1 MSQIATVVAV
11 TGTAFAVD
19 ANGNRRALKA
29 GDILQKGEVV
39 QTPAGSRVELLMDD
53 GKVLAVA
60 PEQNI
65 KLDESVTQTAERPT
79 AQDASVAQGTIDT
92 VIQALERGG
101 DLSGQLEAT
110 AAGLGGGGGGEGEGS
125 SFVQLLRIFEG
136 VDPLAYLYS
145 FTPQSAPD
153 INVNPLA
160 VVALDTPAPA
170 PAPAPAPT
178 PVPPAPPPAPNP
190 PVPAPPPPAPPP
202 PGPPPVSPPPPP
214 PSPEPVRVNLNITLE
229 EESVPSGRGS
239 RSVNGVIG
247 NDEDEGLYSYQQG
260 TFDLGGGSI
269 SSISVPGFAPVPVT
283 AEGVTIY
290 FNALGQP
297 IPQGDPTPPAVLL
310 VITSSGSYTLTVVG
324 PLQHAPGD
332 GENFLA
338 LPTVTING
346 FTGEG
351 GEFTAEVGMSVQDDI
366 PVIDS
371 STEGIPTLMTSDR
384 GVNQATNTGAEGTEN
399 NPQGPDADTDS
410 NTFNGTAF
418 VVSFGADGPK
428 LRPGGSGAEEG
439 PGEKTPD
446 GYAFAFQIGNG
457 GATGLYATGTNTEI
471 MLSATGNPG
480 EVVGRDGSGNV
491 ILTLQMD
498 PQTGAVIM
506 TQTGAI
512 RHAAPDGEE
521 GGLDELQAIG
531 KGVLSVVLAA
541 TDNDDDTVMAEL
553 DLGGRLLFGDDVPV
567 YRYGDEGEE
576 WPEEGDGTQYLR
588 TGLEPSLS
596 LDAEEESVRVDGAKI
611 GNDENDLP
619 LTSTANGGLTQI
631 NGAIN
636 WGADGFGQ
644 LTGVRVGS
652 GEAAS
657 VVPIGQTVWF
667 GADGS
672 VIPSGPDGARPD
684 GAAASLLVE
693 ASGSYTLTVL
703 AAMNHAAG
711 GTVVQGEDWLNLE
724 TVRLMGEDGDGDP
737 ITVALETRVQDDV
750 PVHVKVLGV
759 PVPLLALLEEESA
772 SNGDGGVIGN
782 NESLDWLGLLPV
794 GSLSASTGHESMTG
808 VVRWGADQFG
818 GVEAVRIAGQEY
830 AVGNAVATV
839 YLDRNGQP
847 IAEGDMSTPRSVM
860 LEINGDSGGYRLTV
874 IGPLDHDAGGGENLM
889 LLPTV
894 TFVGVDG
901 DGDQIGVNLIAKIQ
915 DDVPEAVRVD
925 GRAIKLSVLVE
936 EESVPVS
943 GGGTLGNNETENP
956 DLSYVKSDAT
966 GFQGA
971 VKWGADQFGGLTG
984 IKVQTGFFTENSYS
998 PVGGVVTVYFDQ
1010 NGKAL
1015 AAGATSGAAVLTV
1028 NAETGAYQFEVL
1040 SALKHSSQ
1048 GEDLLNLPKITFLG
1062 QDGDGDTIGVEL
1074 NASIK
1079 DDVPIVTVN
1088 EAVPVAAHGFTV
1100 EYKGGEAG
1108 YNNSFGYYFKNP
1120 DGTIDLSKGGMVLWD
1135 NVKAEGNAAVPLPTG
1150 VTADQIGFFIIPNGD
1165 SRNGAL
1171 GDAQAVSFLQVNG
1184 KWTAFVNGAALSGDG
1199 APVYFSDQRLNSDG
1213 QSHVQQTPSGTS
1225 AGQGSKGNF
1234 NWEDLKITS
1243 TSSDKD
1249 YDDVNLNLNWNVPLL
1264 VKDAEADAGTSSDT
1278 DGKAL
1283 SGSFQFSFGADGAAA
1298 TGSKTFG
1305 LSVGSQG
1312 QASALK
1318 DTATGS
1324 TVLVK
1329 MEGGAAVGYILVGGV
1344 QTNVFK
1350 VTVAGDAANNGQ
1362 VTVEQ
1367 FRAVV
1372 HPTNDPHEIVNIG
1385 SGVIQL
1391 TAQAKDGDGDRSNV
1405 ATYDIGRQI
1414 NFQDTGPVAA
1424 DDARNLTA
1432 TVGATGTTSHAIGN
1446 VLSNDAYE
1454 AKADGGMASVVF
1466 TRSGGDRS
1474 YDTTDLTGP
1483 SLDATGTLG
1492 ALKIATDGTVSYT
1505 LDNLKAMALGAG
1517 ATVTDQFNYQMK
1529 DADGDTDVAN
1539 VRVTVR
1545 GVNDA
1550 PEFVTGNDQ
1559 TTQIWIDKDGDGNK
1573 DEGEVSRYSGANP
1586 DQIAV
1591 SVQED
1596 ALAQG
1601 NRENP
1606 GQRTTD
1612 SAGFGVADPDIGDTV
1627 SVRFDTTGP
1636 LPALTSGGV
1645 AIQWVPNA
1653 AGTELVGKVGDT
1665 AIIKVTIGGSYDS
1678 GYTSNVV
1685 LLGPVDHARP
1695 AAGASTDS
1703 DVKELN
1709 FSVIANDRPANP
1721 ATGLTD
1727 SMALKVSL
1735 EDDAPVA
1742 KLVEGTSQAVVLT
1755 AMLEEESALRGG
1767 AKIGNDERDA
1777 SDSVNGAQLEA
1788 FTGVK
1793 VMTGAVQWGADGF
1806 GKVTAV
1812 QFGGTTVLVDPSTGG
1827 TVYFN
1832 AAGVPQG
1839 SASGA
1844 AAVLE
1849 VKANGEYTLTVTG
1862 AMTHSAQGEDTLNL
1876 GVVNIVGEDRDGDSI
1891 GVGLAASV
1899 KDDIPVITTVEPDP
1913 VPGITVQLVGSDA
1926 GYNNTWGYY
1935 IKNGSGEP
1943 TTGMVVW
1950 DNVKNQPVTSVT
1962 LPPGVLP
1969 GQVGFFMIPNG
1980 DSLNGALGNSTPVSF
1995 SKDGNGQWV
2004 ANVGGSPLSGQ
2015 GAPALFDNSTLNLD
2029 GLSHVNTVAMG
2040 PATGN
2045 QNWED
2050 IYGGGDRDYND
2061 VMLNVSMP
2069 LLVDDSY
2076 LDVDAESDLGSTR
2089 FTVSYGADG
2098 AATLNGKTYGLVLND
2113 GDGSP
2118 SGFRDTAL
2126 YSNGQPSDVLLK
2138 SGPGGSVI
2146 GYVVVDGAEKTVFKL
2161 SIDAATGEVTFD
2173 QQRTV
2178 VHSTPG
2184 DSNEVQAGMAGKI
2197 GLQLTAVDGDG
2208 DKVDASIDVGRMLF
2222 IADDGP
2228 VALDDTD
2235 GTQWVVDRW
2244 VATGNVLTGVG
2255 TTPEG
2260 ANQGADKHEGM
2271 QDGAKAEVVQ
2281 VSAGAEGAVWTPGTT
2296 VASGGSATVAGQ
2308 FGSLTLESDGDYTY
2322 TGHQTTVQL
2331 GGGAGVPAGTDAFD
2345 YGKPYTT
2352 NLGEQLI
2359 TSPTPAQTG
2368 GAVVTS
2374 QGNGAGVDDL
2384 TEPVPG
2390 DVGAS
2395 TPEQVGYSP
2404 SQGTEALSVDL
2415 GKMAVRAVV
2424 DISNLFQNE
2433 SGQTGNSGETG
2444 RWEAFDAAG
2453 NKVGEGMIGGALFNN
2468 GANGSD
2474 PVHQGQVEIEVLG
2487 ADGNP
2492 IAFQNVVFSGVDYL
2506 AGDKGSDSSDYFV
2519 KAVSFEEY
2527 VQTGSKD
2534 QFSYQME
2541 DGDGDTDSATLT
2553 IDTGHQLS
2561 AQGLGMVYEDGLATG
2576 NVDSSPHTT
2585 NTTGTL
2591 GMGSATY
2598 TLGVPV
2604 QKITSAGDEVRWTVS
2619 GDGKTLTGVAGA
2631 GADVRTVAVATIDD
2645 SGQYKLELKGQV
2657 DHAYTESGEENL
2669 YLQLVAN
2676 KTEGGETEV
2685 QGFNVKIQDDAP
2697 VYVGGTQDTLVANS
2711 GVGEVVADLG
2721 ARVGA
2726 DVVGADVNMAATTTA
2741 SVAGSSLRYVSLSY
2755 MQGGVVQSTVMTVD
2769 GNRVYYQATSDGTIR
2784 AVYDD
2789 CGEIK
2794 TAFTVEG
2801 VVNDDGTTSYVTN
2814 MLAVADKVQVGTT
2827 EVSPGG
2833 TTTVTKTVT
2842 FGDSSLDKVYKPDN
2856 YTQSS
2861 GGGTGESARYVDSA
2875 TGIYMQISADK
2886 DDTIVN
2892 EVERQRDGDWKVVK
2906 DDSTF
2911 GPSTDDELVNWSS
2924 TGNGNG
2930 GGGFGVGDNFIENKS
2945 SVGKEE
2951 DHKSD
2956 AVGEGDGAGERLVI
2970 EFFKPDGTRLN
2981 VTSAGFE
2988 LDHLGTKER
2997 AIVTA
3002 ADTTTPVGSPMDIQG
3017 TTLGNNPSGGNA
3029 SVETPVGV
3037 DPSGT
3042 ATFNTVQ
3049 FAAKDSTE
3057 YRVTDAMTL
3066 SYTQAVTTPPV
3077 TEPVYADQVWIDL
3090 KAVVVDGDGDQ
3101 LAAPIAVKVVIDT
3114 DNTLNG
3120 DKVALSDPAKGGLA
3134 IKGGDASETIVGS
3147 AGKDT
3152 VLAGKG
3158 NDVVKGGDG
3167 DDKLDGQ
3174 AGNDTLDGGKG
3185 NDTLVGGKGSDT
3197 LTGGDGD
3204 DTIKINLADSTATGT
3219 PGSTPDKDVVK
3230 DLAEGDKIKVADLLA
3245 DDGGDLLASLPPA
3258 ADAAGH
3264 TTVTLDSN
3272 GPASGGASQTV
3283 VVENTAP
3290 AALAVDLALGAPSVA
3305 TIAVKPNDD

>member
-1 MSQIATVVAV
+1 M
-11 TGTAFAVD
+11 
-19 ANGNRRALKA
+19 
-29 GDILQKGEVV
+29 
-39 QTPAGSRVELLMDD
+39 
-53 GKVLAVA
+53 
-60 PEQNI
+60 
-65 KLDESVTQTAERPT
+65 
-79 AQDASVAQGTIDT
+79 
-92 VIQALERGG
+92 
-101 DLSGQLEAT
+101 
-110 AAGLGGGGGGEGEGS
+110 
-125 SFVQLLRIFEG
+125 
-136 VDPLAYLYS
+136 
-145 FTPQSAPD
+145 
-153 INVNPLA
+153 
-160 VVALDTPAPA
+160 
-170 PAPAPAPT
+170 
-178 PVPPAPPPAPNP
+178 
-190 PVPAPPPPAPPP
+190 
-202 PGPPPVSPPPPP
+202 
-214 PSPEPVRVNLNITLE
+214 NLNITLE
-229 EESVPSGRGS
+229 EESVGSGRGE

-247 NDEDEGLYSYQQG
+247 NDEDEGLLSYQQG

-269 SSISVPGFAPVPVT
+269 FSVSLPGFAPVPVT
-283 AEGVTIY
+283 AGGVTIY

-310 VITSSGSYTLTVVG
+310 VINSSGNYTLTVVG
-324 PLQHAPGD
+324 PLHHAPGD
-332 GENFLA
+332 GENFLV
-338 LPTVTING
+338 LPTLTING
-346 FTGEG
+346 LTGEG
-351 GEFTAEVGMSVQDDI
+351 GAFTAEVGVSVQDDI
-366 PVIDS
+366 PVITSDS
-371 STEGIPTLMTSDR
+371 EGIPTLMTSDR
-384 GVNQATNTGAEGTEN
+384 GVNLATNTGYEGTEN
-399 NPQGPDADTDS
+399 NPQGTDADTDGS
-410 NTFNGTAF
+410 TFNGTAF

-428 LRPGGSGAEEG
+428 LRPGGSGGDEQ
-439 PGEKTPD
+439 GEDVPD

-491 ILTLQMD
+491 ILTLQID
-498 PQTGAVIM
+498 SQTGAVVM

-521 GGLDELQAIG
+521 GGLDELQSLG

-567 YRYGDEGEE
+567 YRYGGEE
-576 WPEEGDGTQYLR
+576 SPGEGDGTQYLR
-588 TGLEPSLS
+588 GGLEPSLS
-596 LDAEEESVRVDGAKI
+596 LSAEEESVRIDGRKI
-611 GNDENDLP
+611 GNDEDDLP

-631 NGAIN
+631 SGAIN

-644 LTGVRVGS
+644 LTGVLVGS
-652 GEAAS
+652 GEGS
-657 VVPIGQTVWF
+657 TMVSIGQTVWF
-667 GADGS
+667 NADGS
-672 VIPSGPDGARPD
+672 VIPAGPDGARPD
-684 GAAASLLVE
+684 GAAASLVVE

-711 GTVVQGEDWLNLE
+711 GEVVQGEDWLNLQ
-724 TVRLMGEDGDGDP
+724 TVRLVGEDGDGDS
-737 ITVALETRVQDDV
+737 ISVALETRVQDDV

-782 NESLDWLGLLPV
+782 NESLDWLGLLPL

-830 AVGNAVATV
+830 VVGSTMATL

-847 IAEGDMSTPRSVM
+847 IADGDTSTPRSVM
-860 LEINGDSGGYRLTV
+860 LEINGETGGYRLTV
-874 IGPLDHDAGGGENLM
+874 IGPLDHAAGGGENLM

-901 DGDQIGVNLIAKIQ
+901 DGDRIGVDLYAKIQ

-925 GRAIKLSVLVE
+925 GRAVKLSVLVE
-936 EESVPVS
+936 EESVPVT

-956 DLSYVKSDAT
+956 DLSYVKSDAS

-1048 GEDLLNLPKITFLG
+1048 GEDLLNLPKITFMG

-1074 NASIK
+1074 SASIK
-1079 DDVPIVTVN
+1079 DDVPIVTVT

-1100 EYKGGEAG
+1100 EYRGGEAG

-1120 DGTIDLSKGGMVLWD
+1120 DGTIDTSKGGMVLWD
-1135 NVKAEGNAAVPLPTG
+1135 NVKTEGSATVSLPTG
-1150 VTADQIGFFIIPNGD
+1150 VTADQVGFFIIPNGD

-1171 GDAQAVSFLQVNG
+1171 GDAQPVTFQMVNG
-1184 KWTAFVNGAALSGDG
+1184 QWTAFAGGAALSGEG

-1213 QSHVQQTPSGTS
+1213 QSHVQQAPSGTA
-1225 AGQGSKGNF
+1225 AGQSSRGNF

-1264 VKDAEADAGTSSDT
+1264 VKDAEADVGTSSDT

-1305 LSVGSQG
+1305 LSVGAQG
-1312 QASALK
+1312 QASTLK

-1329 MEGGAAVGYILVGGV
+1329 MEGGAAVGYILISGV

-1350 VTVAGDAANNGQ
+1350 VSVAGDAANNGQ

-1367 FRAVV
+1367 YRAVV
-1372 HPTNDPHEIVNIG
+1372 HPSNDPHEIVNIG
-1385 SGVIQL
+1385 GGVIQL
-1391 TAQAKDGDGDRSNV
+1391 TAQAKDGDGDKSNV

-1424 DDARNLTA
+1424 DDALNLSATA
-1432 TVGATGTTSHAIGN
+1432 GGTGTTSHAIGN
-1446 VLSNDAYE
+1446 VLANDAYE
-1454 AKADGGMASVVF
+1454 AKADGGSASVVF
-1466 TRSGGDRS
+1466 ARTGGDRS
-1474 YDTTDLTGP
+1474 YDTTDLSGP
-1483 SLDATGTLG
+1483 SLDATGTMG
-1492 ALKIATDGTVSYT
+1492 ALKIASNGDASYT
-1505 LDNLKAMALGAG
+1505 LDNLKALALGDG
-1517 ATVTDQFNYQMK
+1517 ASVTDQFNYQMK

-1539 VRVTVR
+1539 VRITVR

-1559 TTQIWIDKDGDGNK
+1559 TTEIWVDKDGDGNK
-1573 DEGEVSRYSGANP
+1573 DSDEVARYSGPNA
-1586 DQIAV
+1586 DQVAV
-1591 SVQED
+1591 TVHED

-1606 GQRTTD
+1606 GQSTTGA
-1612 SAGFGVADPDIGDTV
+1612 AGFGVADPDIGDTV
-1627 SVRFDTTGP
+1627 VVRFDTTGP
-1636 LPALTSGGV
+1636 LPTLTSGGSPIV
-1645 AIQWVPNA
+1645 WTPNA
-1653 AGTELVGKVGDT
+1653 AGTELIGKVGAT
-1665 AIIKVTIGGSYDS
+1665 EIIKVTIGGTYET

-1695 AAGASTDS
+1695 AAGTSTDG

-1709 FSVIANDRPANP
+1709 FTLIANDRPLNP

-1742 KLVEGTSQAVVLT
+1742 KIVDGAAAVLT

-1777 SDSVNGAQLEA
+1777 SDVVNGAQLEA
-1788 FTGVK
+1788 STGVRA
-1793 VMTGAVQWGADGF
+1793 MTGAVSWGADGF
-1806 GKVTAV
+1806 GKVTGV
-1812 QFGGTTVLVDPSTGG
+1812 QFGGNTVVVDLLTGG
-1827 TVYFN
+1827 KVYFSATGQAQSG
-1832 AAGVPQG
+1832 AA
-1839 SASGA
+1839 GA
-1844 AAVLE
+1844 AAVLD

-1862 AMTHSAQGEDTLNL
+1862 ALTHSAQGEDILQL
-1876 GVVNIVGEDRDGDSI
+1876 GRVQLVGEDRDGDSI
-1891 GVGLAASV
+1891 GVELAASV
-1899 KDDIPVITTVEPDP
+1899 KDDIPVITAVEPTP

-1943 TTGMVVW
+1943 TTGSVVW

-1980 DSLNGALGNSTPVSF
+1980 DSLNGSLGNNTPVTF
-1995 SKDGNGQWV
+1995 SKDGSGQWV
-2004 ANVGGSPLSGQ
+2004 ASVGGTPLAGQ
-2015 GAPALFDNSTLNLD
+2015 GAAALFDNSALNLD
-2029 GLSHVNTVAMG
+2029 GLSHVNTVAVG
-2040 PATGN
+2040 PISGN

-2061 VMLNVSMP
+2061 VLLNVTMP
-2069 LLVDDSY
+2069 LLVDDSF
-2076 LDVDAESDLGSTR
+2076 LNIDARSDLGSTR

-2098 AATLNGKTYGLVLND
+2098 AAALNGKVYGLVLTGGENTL
-2113 GDGSP
+2113 
-2118 SGFRDTAL
+2118 SGFKDTAL
-2126 YSNGQPSDVLLK
+2126 YSNGQSSEVLLK
-2138 SGPGGSVI
+2138 SGPGGTVL
-2146 GYVVVDGAEKTVFKL
+2146 GYVVVGGVEKTVFQL
-2161 SIDAATGEVTFD
+2161 SVDAATGEVTFD

-2184 DSNEVQAGMAGKI
+2184 DSNEVQSALAGKI
-2197 GLQLTAVDGDG
+2197 GLQLTATDGDG
-2208 DKVDASIDVGRMLF
+2208 DHVRASIDVGRMLF

-2228 VALDDTD
+2228 VARDDTD
-2235 GTQWVVDRW
+2235 GTQWMVDHW
-2244 VATGNVLTGVG
+2244 VATGNVLTGAG
-2255 TTPEG
+2255 TTSG
-2260 ANQGADKHEGM
+2260 AAGKDQHEGM

-2281 VSAGAEGAVWTPGTT
+2281 VRAGAEGAVWVPGTA

-2308 FGSLTLESDGDYTY
+2308 YGSLTMESDGDYTY
-2322 TGHQTTVQL
+2322 TGHQTTIQL
-2331 GGGAGVPAGTDAFD
+2331 GNGAPVPEGTDAFD

-2352 NLGEQLI
+2352 NLGEKLI
-2359 TSPTPAQTG
+2359 TSPTLADTG

-2374 QGNGAGVDDL
+2374 QPNGAGVDDPN
-2384 TEPVPG
+2384 EPVPG
-2390 DVGAS
+2390 DVSAS

-2433 SGQTGNSGETG
+2433 SGQTGNQGETG

-2453 NKVGEGMIGGALFNN
+2453 NKVGEGMIGGALF
-2468 GANGSD
+2468 ANTN
-2474 PVHQGQVEIEVLG
+2474 VHQGQVEIEVLG
-2487 ADGNP
+2487 ADGHP
-2492 IAFQNVVFSGVDYL
+2492 IAFQNVVFTGVDYL
-2506 AGDKGSDSSDYFV
+2506 AGDRGSDSSDYFV

-2527 VQTGSKD
+2527 VQAGTKD
-2534 QFSYQME
+2534 QFSYQMK

-2561 AQGLGMVYEDGLATG
+2561 TQGLGMVYEDGLATG
-2576 NVDSSPHTT
+2576 NVDASPHTT
-2585 NTTGTL
+2585 DTAGAL

-2604 QKITSAGDEVRWTVS
+2604 QKITSAGTEVSWNVS
-2619 GDGKTLTGVAGA
+2619 ADGKTLTGT
-2631 GADVRTVAVATIDD
+2631 ADGRTVAVATIDD
-2645 SGQYKLELKGQV
+2645 NGQYKVELKGQV
-2657 DHAYTESGEENL
+2657 DHAYTQSGEENL

-2676 KTEGGETEV
+2676 KTMDGETEV
-2685 QGFNVKIQDDAP
+2685 QGFNIKIQDDAP

-2726 DVVGADVNMAATTTA
+2726 DVVDADVNLTATSVA
-2741 SVAGSSLRYVSLSY
+2741 SVGASPVRYVSVSY
-2755 MQGGVVQSTVMTVD
+2755 QQGDVVASTVMTV
-2769 GNRVYYQATSDGTIR
+2769 GGSMVYYQTTTDGTIK

-2789 CGEIK
+2789 GGVVK
-2794 TAFTVEG
+2794 TAFTVTG
-2801 VVNDDGTTSYVTN
+2801 VVNADGTTSYVTN
-2814 MLAVADKVQVGTT
+2814 MLAVADKVQIGT
-2827 EVSPGG
+2827 EVVTPGS
-2833 TTTVTKTVT
+2833 TTTVEKTVT
-2842 FGDSSLDKVYKPDN
+2842 FGDSRDDDVFKPAG

-2861 GGGTGESARYVDSA
+2861 SGGAETAARYVDSA

-2886 DDTIVN
+2886 DETVANAVALKSGKWEVTANDTAF
-2892 EVERQRDGDWKVVK
+2892 QTDGNQANDPK
-2906 DDSTF
+2906 
-2911 GPSTDDELVNWSS
+2911 VNWSS

-2930 GGGFGVGDNFIENKS
+2930 GGGFGVADNFIGNNS
-2945 SVGKEE
+2945 SVGER
-2951 DHKSD
+2951 DSDKSD
-2956 AVGEGDGAGERLVI
+2956 VVGAGDGAGERLVV
-2970 EFFKPDGTRLN
+2970 EFFKADGTRLS
-2981 VTSAGFE
+2981 VTSADFK
-2988 LDHLGTKER
+2988 LDHLGTAET
-2997 AIVTA
+2997 AIVNA
-3002 ADTTTPVGSPMDIQG
+3002 ANTTTGSGGGTTTTPVGSAIYKDG
-3017 TTLGNNPSGGNA
+3017 TSSGNNPSGGNA
-3029 SVETPVGV
+3029 SIETPVKV
-3037 DPSGT
+3037 DPVGST
-3042 ATFNTVQ
+3042 TFNTVQ
-3049 FAAKDSTE
+3049 FAAEDCTD
-3057 YRVTDAMTL
+3057 YRVTDAATL
-3066 SYTQAVTTPPV
+3066 TYTETVTTPPV
-3077 TEPVYADQVWIDL
+3077 TKPVYADQMWINFQ
-3090 KAVVVDGDGDQ
+3090 AVVVDGDGDK
-3101 LAAPIAVKVVIDT
+3101 LAAPINVKVVIDT
-3114 DNTLNG
+3114 DSTLGG
-3120 DKVALSDPAKGGLA
+3120 DKVALSDAAHGGLA

-3147 AGKDT
+3147 AGNDT

-3167 DDKLDGQ
+3167 NDKLDGQ
-3174 AGNDTLDGGKG
+3174 KGDDTLDGGKG
-3185 NDTLVGGKGSDT
+3185 ADTLVGGAGSDT

-3204 DTIKINLADSTATGT
+3204 DTIKINLADSTTGGT
-3219 PGSTPDKDVVK
+3219 DKDVIK
-3230 DLAEGDKIKVADLLA
+3230 DLAVGDKIEVADLLSN
-3245 DDGGDLLASLPPA
+3245 DGGDLLAKLPVS
-3258 ADAAGH
+3258 ADASGA

-3272 GPASGGASQTV
+3272 GAAAGGVTQSV
-3283 VVENTAP
+3283 VVEHTTP
-3290 AALAVDLALGAPSVA
+3290 AALAVDLALGTPDVA
-3305 TIAVKPNDD
+3305 TVTKHDPI

>member
-1 MSQIATVVAV
+1 M
-11 TGTAFAVD
+11 
-19 ANGNRRALKA
+19 
-29 GDILQKGEVV
+29 
-39 QTPAGSRVELLMDD
+39 
-53 GKVLAVA
+53 
-60 PEQNI
+60 
-65 KLDESVTQTAERPT
+65 
-79 AQDASVAQGTIDT
+79 
-92 VIQALERGG
+92 
-101 DLSGQLEAT
+101 
-110 AAGLGGGGGGEGEGS
+110 
-125 SFVQLLRIFEG
+125 
-136 VDPLAYLYS
+136 
-145 FTPQSAPD
+145 
-153 INVNPLA
+153 
-160 VVALDTPAPA
+160 
-170 PAPAPAPT
+170 
-178 PVPPAPPPAPNP
+178 
-190 PVPAPPPPAPPP
+190 
-202 PGPPPVSPPPPP
+202 
-214 PSPEPVRVNLNITLE
+214 
-229 EESVPSGRGS
+229 
-239 RSVNGVIG
+239 
-247 NDEDEGLYSYQQG
+247 
-260 TFDLGGGSI
+260 
-269 SSISVPGFAPVPVT
+269 
-283 AEGVTIY
+283 
-290 FNALGQP
+290 
-297 IPQGDPTPPAVLL
+297 
-310 VITSSGSYTLTVVG
+310 
-324 PLQHAPGD
+324 
-332 GENFLA
+332 
-338 LPTVTING
+338 
-346 FTGEG
+346 
-351 GEFTAEVGMSVQDDI
+351 
-366 PVIDS
+366 
-371 STEGIPTLMTSDR
+371 
-384 GVNQATNTGAEGTEN
+384 
-399 NPQGPDADTDS
+399 
-410 NTFNGTAF
+410 
-418 VVSFGADGPK
+418 
-428 LRPGGSGAEEG
+428 
-439 PGEKTPD
+439 
-446 GYAFAFQIGNG
+446 
-457 GATGLYATGTNTEI
+457 
-471 MLSATGNPG
+471 
-480 EVVGRDGSGNV
+480 
-491 ILTLQMD
+491 
-498 PQTGAVIM
+498 
-506 TQTGAI
+506 
-512 RHAAPDGEE
+512 
-521 GGLDELQAIG
+521 
-531 KGVLSVVLAA
+531 
-541 TDNDDDTVMAEL
+541 
-553 DLGGRLLFGDDVPV
+553 
-567 YRYGDEGEE
+567 
-576 WPEEGDGTQYLR
+576 
-588 TGLEPSLS
+588 
-596 LDAEEESVRVDGAKI
+596 
-611 GNDENDLP
+611 
-619 LTSTANGGLTQI
+619 
-631 NGAIN
+631 
-636 WGADGFGQ
+636 
-644 LTGVRVGS
+644 
-652 GEAAS
+652 
-657 VVPIGQTVWF
+657 
-667 GADGS
+667 
-672 VIPSGPDGARPD
+672 
-684 GAAASLLVE
+684 
-693 ASGSYTLTVL
+693 
-703 AAMNHAAG
+703 
-711 GTVVQGEDWLNLE
+711 
-724 TVRLMGEDGDGDP
+724 
-737 ITVALETRVQDDV
+737 
-750 PVHVKVLGV
+750 
-759 PVPLLALLEEESA
+759 
-772 SNGDGGVIGN
+772 
-782 NESLDWLGLLPV
+782 
-794 GSLSASTGHESMTG
+794 
-808 VVRWGADQFG
+808 
-818 GVEAVRIAGQEY
+818 
-830 AVGNAVATV
+830 
-839 YLDRNGQP
+839 
-847 IAEGDMSTPRSVM
+847 
-860 LEINGDSGGYRLTV
+860 
-874 IGPLDHDAGGGENLM
+874 
-889 LLPTV
+889 
-894 TFVGVDG
+894 
-901 DGDQIGVNLIAKIQ
+901 
-915 DDVPEAVRVD
+915 
-925 GRAIKLSVLVE
+925 
-936 EESVPVS
+936 
-943 GGGTLGNNETENP
+943 
-956 DLSYVKSDAT
+956 
-966 GFQGA
+966 
-971 VKWGADQFGGLTG
+971 
-984 IKVQTGFFTENSYS
+984 
-998 PVGGVVTVYFDQ
+998 
-1010 NGKAL
+1010 
-1015 AAGATSGAAVLTV
+1015 
-1028 NAETGAYQFEVL
+1028 
-1040 SALKHSSQ
+1040 
-1048 GEDLLNLPKITFLG
+1048 
-1062 QDGDGDTIGVEL
+1062 
-1074 NASIK
+1074 
-1079 DDVPIVTVN
+1079 
-1088 EAVPVAAHGFTV
+1088 
-1100 EYKGGEAG
+1100 
-1108 YNNSFGYYFKNP
+1108 
-1120 DGTIDLSKGGMVLWD
+1120 
-1135 NVKAEGNAAVPLPTG
+1135 
-1150 VTADQIGFFIIPNGD
+1150 
-1165 SRNGAL
+1165 
-1171 GDAQAVSFLQVNG
+1171 
-1184 KWTAFVNGAALSGDG
+1184 
-1199 APVYFSDQRLNSDG
+1199 
-1213 QSHVQQTPSGTS
+1213 
-1225 AGQGSKGNF
+1225 
-1234 NWEDLKITS
+1234 
-1243 TSSDKD
+1243 
-1249 YDDVNLNLNWNVPLL
+1249 PLL

-1283 SGSFQFSFGADGAAA
+1283 SGSFQFNFGADGAAA

-1305 LSVGSQG
+1305 LSVGAQG
-1312 QASALK
+1312 QASTLK

-1329 MEGGAAVGYILVGGV
+1329 MEGGAAVGYILIGGV

-1362 VTVEQ
+1362 LTVEQ

-1454 AKADGGMASVVF
+1454 AKADGGTASVVF
-1466 TRSGGDRS
+1466 TRTGGDRS

-1483 SLDATGTLG
+1483 SLDATGTMG

-1539 VRVTVR
+1539 VRVTVQ

-1573 DEGEVSRYSGANP
+1573 DEGEVSRYSGANA

-1606 GQRTTD
+1606 GQSATD
-1612 SAGFGVADPDIGDTV
+1612 SASFGVADPDIGDTV
-1627 SVRFDTTGP
+1627 SVRFDVAGT
-1636 LPALTSGGV
+1636 LPVLTSGGV
-1645 AIQWVPNA
+1645 TIIWTPNA
-1653 AGTELVGKVGDT
+1653 EGTELIGKAGAT
-1665 AIIKVTIGGSYDS
+1665 EIIKVTIGGSYAA

-1695 AAGASTDS
+1695 AAGTSTDD

-1709 FSVIANDRPANP
+1709 FTVIANDRPLNP

-1742 KLVEGTSQAVVLT
+1742 RLVEGTTNAVVLT

-1777 SDSVNGAQLEA
+1777 SDLVNGAQLEA
-1788 FTGVK
+1788 STGVK

-1899 KDDIPVITTVEPDP
+1899 KDDIPVITTVDPEP

-1943 TTGMVVW
+1943 TTGSVVW

-1980 DSLNGALGNSTPVSF
+1980 DNLNGALGNNTPVTF
-1995 SKDGNGQWV
+1995 TKDGSGQWV

-2015 GAPALFDNSTLNLD
+2015 GAAALFDNSALNLD
-2029 GLSHVNTVAMG
+2029 GLSHVNTVAVG
-2040 PATGN
+2040 PVSGN

-2061 VMLNVSMP
+2061 VLLNVTMP
-2069 LLVDDSY
+2069 LLVDDSF

-2098 AATLNGKTYGLVLND
+2098 AATLNGKTYGLVLN
-2113 GDGSP
+2113 GGEGSP

-2126 YSNGQPSDVLLK
+2126 FSNGQPSDVLLK
-2138 SGPGGSVI
+2138 NGPSGSVI
-2146 GYVVVDGAEKTVFKL
+2146 GYVVVDGVEKTVFKL

-2255 TTPEG
+2255 TTPQG

-2281 VSAGAEGAVWTPGTT
+2281 VRAGAEGAVWTPGTT

-2308 FGSLTLESDGDYTY
+2308 FGSLTMESDGDYTY
-2322 TGHQTTVQL
+2322 TGHQTTIQL

-2374 QGNGAGVDDL
+2374 QGNGAGVDDP

-2506 AGDKGSDSSDYFV
+2506 AGDRGSDSSDYFV

-2561 AQGLGMVYEDGLATG
+2561 DQGLGMVYEDGLATG

-2585 NTTGTL
+2585 DTTGTL
-2591 GMGSATY
+2591 GMGSASY

-2721 ARVGA
+2721 VRVGA
-2726 DVVGADVNMAATTTA
+2726 DVVGADVVLGSTSVTTQT
-2741 SVAGSSLRYVSLSY
+2741 GSTLKYVNLSY
-2755 MQGGVVQSTVMTVD
+2755 MNGDTLEHTVMTV
-2769 GNRVYYQATSDGTIR
+2769 GGEKVYYKATTDGTIQ
-2784 AVYDD
+2784 AVYND
-2789 CGEIK
+2789 CGVER
-2794 TAFTVEG
+2794 TAFTVVG
-2801 VVNDDGTTSYVTN
+2801 QVNEDGTTSYITN
-2814 MLAVADKVQVGTT
+2814 MQAKAD
-2827 EVSPGG
+2827 EVCI
-2833 TTTVTKTVT
+2833 TTVTEVQKTIEFGNSASDDVTYKDGNRTETDEDGWEKTV
-2842 FGDSSLDKVYKPDN
+2842 K
-2856 YTQSS
+2856 YT
-2861 GGGTGESARYVDSA
+2861 DSA
-2875 TGIYMQISADK
+2875 TGYYVQVSAARDEDTENIVRYNNVAGSK
-2886 DDTIVN
+2886 DW
-2892 EVERQRDGDWKVVK
+2892 EVTAE
-2906 DDSTF
+2906 DSTMNSDGNASNDAKVKF
-2911 GPSTDDELVNWSS
+2911 WSVDGS
-2924 TGNGNG
+2924 ASN
-2930 GGGFGVGDNFIENKS
+2930 GGGFGVGEGDTHYLVDNDKLDETRYSSENSAKN
-2945 SVGKEE
+2945 
-2951 DHKSD
+2951 
-2956 AVGEGDGAGERLVI
+2956 AGDGAGERLVVELYDNNGNRLDPNKVDKI
-2970 EFFKPDGTRLN
+2970 EFQLNNLMTTETAKVTSVVKDGGSITVGGTQQVTGSNASDGSGDGRSSSADGTAKA
-2981 VTSAGFE
+2981 VT
-2988 LDHLGTKER
+2988 
-2997 AIVTA
+2997 
-3002 ADTTTPVGSPMDIQG
+3002 
-3017 TTLGNNPSGGNA
+3017 
-3029 SVETPVGV
+3029 
-3037 DPSGT
+3037 
-3042 ATFNTVQ
+3042 
-3049 FAAKDSTE
+3049 
-3057 YRVTDAMTL
+3057 VTDANTVYFEAKPGTDYSVDDKITL
-3066 SYTQAVTTPPV
+3066 TYTTTQTVKTPV
-3077 TEPVYADQVWIDL
+3077 NQVWIDIQ
-3090 KAVVVDGDGDQ
+3090 AVVVDGDGDQ
-3101 LAAPIAVKVVIDT
+3101 LLKPVDVKVVIDT
-3114 DNTLNG
+3114 DDKLDG
-3120 DKVALSDPAKGGLA
+3120 DKVVLSDDAKGGLA

-3147 AGKDT
+3147 KGDDS
-3152 VLAGKG
+3152 VQAGKG

-3185 NDTLVGGKGSDT
+3185 SDTLVGGKGSDT
-3197 LTGGDGD
+3197 LTGGDDD
-3204 DTIKINLADSTATGT
+3204 DTIKINLADSTTVG
-3219 PGSTPDKDVVK
+3219 TPDKDVVK
-3230 DLAEGDKIKVADLLA
+3230 DLAEGDKIEVADLLA

-3258 ADAAGH
+3258 ANAAGD

-3272 GPASGGASQTV
+3272 GPAGGGASQTV
-3283 VVENTAP
+3283 VVEDTTP

-3305 TIAVKPNDD
+3305 TIEVKPNDD

>member
-1 MSQIATVVAV
+1 
-11 TGTAFAVD
+11 
-19 ANGNRRALKA
+19 
-29 GDILQKGEVV
+29 
-39 QTPAGSRVELLMDD
+39 MD
-53 GKVLAVA
+53 
-60 PEQNI
+60 
-65 KLDESVTQTAERPT
+65 
-79 AQDASVAQGTIDT
+79 
-92 VIQALERGG
+92 
-101 DLSGQLEAT
+101 
-110 AAGLGGGGGGEGEGS
+110 
-125 SFVQLLRIFEG
+125 
-136 VDPLAYLYS
+136 LY
-145 FTPQSAPD
+145 
-153 INVNPLA
+153 
-160 VVALDTPAPA
+160 
-170 PAPAPAPT
+170 
-178 PVPPAPPPAPNP
+178 
-190 PVPAPPPPAPPP
+190 
-202 PGPPPVSPPPPP
+202 
-214 PSPEPVRVNLNITLE
+214 
-229 EESVPSGRGS
+229 
-239 RSVNGVIG
+239 
-247 NDEDEGLYSYQQG
+247 
-260 TFDLGGGSI
+260 
-269 SSISVPGFAPVPVT
+269 
-283 AEGVTIY
+283 
-290 FNALGQP
+290 
-297 IPQGDPTPPAVLL
+297 
-310 VITSSGSYTLTVVG
+310 
-324 PLQHAPGD
+324 
-332 GENFLA
+332 
-338 LPTVTING
+338 
-346 FTGEG
+346 
-351 GEFTAEVGMSVQDDI
+351 
-366 PVIDS
+366 
-371 STEGIPTLMTSDR
+371 
-384 GVNQATNTGAEGTEN
+384 
-399 NPQGPDADTDS
+399 
-410 NTFNGTAF
+410 
-418 VVSFGADGPK
+418 
-428 LRPGGSGAEEG
+428 
-439 PGEKTPD
+439 
-446 GYAFAFQIGNG
+446 
-457 GATGLYATGTNTEI
+457 
-471 MLSATGNPG
+471 
-480 EVVGRDGSGNV
+480 
-491 ILTLQMD
+491 
-498 PQTGAVIM
+498 
-506 TQTGAI
+506 
-512 RHAAPDGEE
+512 
-521 GGLDELQAIG
+521 
-531 KGVLSVVLAA
+531 
-541 TDNDDDTVMAEL
+541 
-553 DLGGRLLFGDDVPV
+553 
-567 YRYGDEGEE
+567 
-576 WPEEGDGTQYLR
+576 
-588 TGLEPSLS
+588 
-596 LDAEEESVRVDGAKI
+596 
-611 GNDENDLP
+611 
-619 LTSTANGGLTQI
+619 
-631 NGAIN
+631 
-636 WGADGFGQ
+636 
-644 LTGVRVGS
+644 
-652 GEAAS
+652 
-657 VVPIGQTVWF
+657 
-667 GADGS
+667 
-672 VIPSGPDGARPD
+672 
-684 GAAASLLVE
+684 
-693 ASGSYTLTVL
+693 
-703 AAMNHAAG
+703 
-711 GTVVQGEDWLNLE
+711 
-724 TVRLMGEDGDGDP
+724 
-737 ITVALETRVQDDV
+737 
-750 PVHVKVLGV
+750 
-759 PVPLLALLEEESA
+759 
-772 SNGDGGVIGN
+772 
-782 NESLDWLGLLPV
+782 
-794 GSLSASTGHESMTG
+794 
-808 VVRWGADQFG
+808 
-818 GVEAVRIAGQEY
+818 
-830 AVGNAVATV
+830 
-839 YLDRNGQP
+839 
-847 IAEGDMSTPRSVM
+847 
-860 LEINGDSGGYRLTV
+860 
-874 IGPLDHDAGGGENLM
+874 
-889 LLPTV
+889 
-894 TFVGVDG
+894 
-901 DGDQIGVNLIAKIQ
+901 AKIQ
-915 DDVPEAVRVD
+915 DDVPEHAKVD
-925 GRAIKLSVLVE
+925 GKVVKLSVLVE

-984 IKVQTGFFTENSYS
+984 IKVQTGFLTENSYS
-998 PVGGVVTVYFDQ
+998 PVSGVVTVYFDQ

-1028 NAETGAYQFEVL
+1028 NAETGAYQFQVL

-1048 GEDLLNLPKITFLG
+1048 GEDLLNLPRIMFMG

-1079 DDVPIVTVN
+1079 DDVPIVTVS

-1120 DGTIDLSKGGMVLWD
+1120 DGTIDTSKGGMVLWD
-1135 NVKAEGNAAVPLPTG
+1135 NVKTEGNAAVSLPTG

-1165 SRNGAL
+1165 GRNGTL
-1171 GDAQAVSFLQVNG
+1171 GDTQAVSFQQVNG
-1184 KWTAFVNGAALSGDG
+1184 KWTAFVGGVALSGDG

-1305 LSVGSQG
+1305 LSVGAQG

-1329 MEGGAAVGYILVGGV
+1329 MEGGAAVGYILIGGV

-1385 SGVIQL
+1385 GGVIQL
-1391 TAQAKDGDGDRSNV
+1391 TAQAKDGDGDKSNV

-1424 DDARNLTA
+1424 DDARNLVATA
-1432 TVGATGTTSHAIGN
+1432 GATGTTSHALGS

-1454 AKADGGMASVVF
+1454 AKADGGTASVVF

-1483 SLDATGTLG
+1483 SLDATGTMG
-1492 ALKIATDGTVSYT
+1492 ALKITTDGTVSYT

-1517 ATVTDQFNYQMK
+1517 ATLTDQFNYQMK

-1539 VRVTVR
+1539 VRVTVQ

-1573 DEGEVSRYSGANP
+1573 DEGEVSRYSGANA

-1606 GQRTTD
+1606 GQSTTD
-1612 SAGFGVADPDIGDTV
+1612 SASFGVADPDIGDTV

-1636 LPALTSGGV
+1636 LPVLTSGGV

-1695 AAGASTDS
+1695 AAGTSTDG

-1709 FSVIANDRPANP
+1709 FTVIANDRPANP

-1755 AMLEEESALRGG
+1755 AMLEEESAMRDG

-1777 SDSVNGAQLEA
+1777 SDLVNGAQLEA
-1788 FTGVK
+1788 STGVR
-1793 VMTGAVQWGADGF
+1793 VMTGAVSWGADGF
-1806 GKVTAV
+1806 GKVTGV
-1812 QFGGTTVLVDPSTGG
+1812 QFGGVTVAVDGVSGG
-1827 TVYFN
+1827 KVYFN
-1832 AAGVPQG
+1832 AAGQAQTG
-1839 SASGA
+1839 ATGA

-1862 AMTHSAQGEDTLNL
+1862 ALTHSAQGEDTLNL
-1876 GVVNIVGEDRDGDSI
+1876 GRVQIVGEDRDGDSI
-1891 GVGLAASV
+1891 GVELGVSV
-1899 KDDIPVITTVEPDP
+1899 KDDIPVITTVDPDP

-1943 TTGMVVW
+1943 TAGMVVW

-1980 DSLNGALGNSTPVSF
+1980 DSLNGSLGNSTPVSF
-1995 SKDGNGQWV
+1995 SKDGGGQWV

-2015 GAPALFDNSTLNLD
+2015 GAPALFDNSNLNLD
-2029 GLSHVNTVAMG
+2029 GLSHVNTVAVG
-2040 PATGN
+2040 SVTGN

-2050 IYGGGDRDYND
+2050 IYGGGDGDYND

-2069 LLVDDSY
+2069 LLVDDSF

-2098 AATLNGKTYGLVLND
+2098 AATLNSKVYGLVLN
-2113 GDGSP
+2113 GGEGSS

-2146 GYVVVDGAEKTVFKL
+2146 GFVVVDGVQKTVFTL

-2235 GTQWVVDRW
+2235 GTQWVVDRLE
-2244 VATGNVLTGVG
+2244 ATGNVLTGVG
-2255 TTPEG
+2255 TTSG
-2260 ANQGADKHEGM
+2260 LAGKDQHEGM

-2281 VSAGAEGAVWTPGTT
+2281 VRAGAEGAVWPPGTA

-2308 FGSLTLESDGDYTY
+2308 YGSLTIESDGDYTY
-2322 TGHQTTVQL
+2322 TGHQTTIQL
-2331 GGGAGVPAGTDAFD
+2331 GGGVAVPAGTDAFD

-2359 TSPTPAQTG
+2359 TNPSPAQTG

-2374 QGNGAGVDDL
+2374 QGNGAGVDDP

-2433 SGQTGNSGETG
+2433 SGQTGNNGETG

-2453 NKVGEGMIGGALFNN
+2453 NKVGEGMIGGSLFQN

-2487 ADGNP
+2487 ADGHP

-2527 VQTGSKD
+2527 VETGSKD
-2534 QFSYQME
+2534 QFSYQMK

-2553 IDTGHQLS
+2553 IDTGHELS
-2561 AQGLGMVYEDGLATG
+2561 TQGLGMVYEDGLATG

-2585 NTTGTL
+2585 DTTGTL
-2591 GMGSATY
+2591 GMGGATY

-2685 QGFNVKIQDDAP
+2685 QGFNIKIQDDAP

-2726 DVVGADVNMAATTTA
+2726 DVVGADVNMAATTTE
-2741 SVAGSSLRYVSLSY
+2741 SVGGSSLRYVSLSY
-2755 MQGGVVQSTVMTVD
+2755 MQGGSVQSTVMTVD
-2769 GNRVYYQATSDGTIR
+2769 GNKVYYQATSDGTIK
-2784 AVYDD
+2784 AVYED

-2801 VVNDDGTTSYVTN
+2801 VVNADGTTSYVTN
-2814 MLAVADKVQVGTT
+2814 MVAVADKVQVGVT
-2827 EVSPGG
+2827 EVPGG
-2833 TTTVTKTVT
+2833 TTTVSKTVT
-2842 FGDSSLDKVYKPDN
+2842 FGNSTQDKVYKPDN

-2861 GGGTGESARYVDSA
+2861 SGGKEDAARYVDSA
-2875 TGIYMQISADK
+2875 TGVYMQISAEKDK
-2886 DDTIVN
+2886 TIVN
-2892 EVERQRDGDWKVVK
+2892 EVERQRDGDWEVKK
-2906 DDSTF
+2906 DDTTF
-2911 GPSTDDELVNWSS
+2911 GPSTSGEDVNWSS
-2924 TGNGNG
+2924 TGGGNG
-2930 GGGFGVGDNFIENKS
+2930 GGGFGVGDNYIGNKS
-2945 SVGKEE
+2945 SVGEEE
-2951 DHKSD
+2951 DSQSD
-2956 AVGEGDGAGERLVI
+2956 AIKEGDGAGERLVI
-2970 EFFKPDGTRLN
+2970 EFFKADGTRLA

-2988 LDHLGTKER
+2988 LDHLGKKET
-2997 AIVTA
+2997 AVVTA
-3002 ADTTTPVGSPMDIQG
+3002 ANTTTPVGSPMDIQG
-3017 TTLGNNPSGGNA
+3017 TTSGNNTNSGNA

-3042 ATFNTVQ
+3042 TTFNTVQ
-3049 FAAKDSTE
+3049 FAAKDGTE

-3066 SYTQAVTTPPV
+3066 TYTETVTKPPV
-3077 TEPVYADQVWIDL
+3077 ITPVYADQVWINFQ
-3090 KAVVVDGDGDQ
+3090 AVVVDGDGDK
-3101 LAAPIAVKVVIDT
+3101 LAEPIDVKVVIDT
-3114 DNTLNG
+3114 NTTLDG
-3120 DKVALSDPAKGGLA
+3120 DKVDLSDPAKGGLA

-3147 AGKDT
+3147 AGHDT
-3152 VLAGKG
+3152 VQAGKG
-3158 NDVVKGGDG
+3158 DDVVKGGDG

-3204 DTIKINLADSTATGT
+3204 DTIKINLADSTPGGT
-3219 PGSTPDKDVVK
+3219 DKDVVK
-3230 DLAEGDKIKVADLLA
+3230 DLAEGDKIEVADLLA

-3258 ADAAGH
+3258 AVAGD

-3272 GPASGGASQTV
+3272 GPAGGGASQTV
-3283 VVENTAP
+3283 VVEDTTP

-3305 TIAVKPNDD
+3305 TIEVKPNDD

>member
-11 TGTAFAVD
+11 SGAAFAVD

-29 GDILQKGEVV
+29 GDVLQQGEVV
-39 QTPAGSRVELLMDD
+39 QTPAGSKVELLMDD
-53 GKVLAVA
+53 GKLLAVA
-60 PEQNI
+60 PEQSV

-101 DLSGQLEAT
+101 DLNEQLEAT

-136 VDPLAYLYS
+136 VDPLSYLYS
-145 FTPQSAPD
+145 FAPKTAPD
-153 INVNPLA
+153 IDVNPLA
-160 VVALDTPAPA
+160 VLALDAASPVPPPTPAPA
-170 PAPAPAPT
+170 PAPL
-178 PVPPAPPPAPNP
+178 PPAPPPAPTP

-214 PSPEPVRVNLNITLE
+214 PGPDPVRVSLSITLE
-229 EESVPSGRGS
+229 EESVSSGRES

-269 SSISVPGFAPVPVT
+269 FSISVPGFAPVPVT
-283 AEGVTIY
+283 TVGATIY
-290 FNALGQP
+290 FNAQGEP

-324 PLQHAPGD
+324 PLQHAPGG

-346 FTGEG
+346 VTGEG
-351 GEFTAEVGMSVQDDI
+351 GAFTAEVGMSVQDDI
-366 PVIDS
+366 PVIES

-384 GVNQATNTGAEGTEN
+384 GVNEATNTGSEGTEN
-399 NPQGPDADTDS
+399 NSQGPDTDTDS

-428 LRPGGSGAEEG
+428 LHPGGGSEGA
-439 PGEKTPD
+439 GEKTPD

-498 PQTGAVIM
+498 PHTGAVVM

-541 TDNDDDTVMAEL
+541 TDNDDDTVMAAL

-567 YRYGDEGEE
+567 YRYGNDGEE
-576 WPEEGDGTQYLR
+576 WPEEGGGNQYLQ
-588 TGLEPSLS
+588 TGLEPRLS
-596 LDAEEESVRVDGAKI
+596 LDAEEESVRVDGTKI

-672 VIPSGPDGARPD
+672 VIPAGPGGTQPD
-684 GAAASLLVE
+684 GAAASLLVD

-703 AAMNHAAG
+703 ATMNHAAG

-737 ITVALETRVQDDV
+737 ISVALETRVQDDV

-759 PVPLLALLEEESA
+759 PVPLVALLEEESA
-772 SNGDGGVIGN
+772 SNGSGGVIGN
-782 NESLDWLGLLPV
+782 NESLDWLGLLPL
-794 GSLSASTGHESMTG
+794 GSLNASTGHESMTG

-847 IAEGDMSTPRSVM
+847 IAEGDTSTPRSVM

-874 IGPLDHDAGGGENLM
+874 IGPLDHEVGGGENLM

-901 DGDQIGVNLIAKIQ
+901 DGDQIGVDLIAKIQ

-925 GRAIKLSVLVE
+925 GRAVKLSVVVE

-971 VKWGADQFGGLTG
+971 VKWGADQFGGITG
-984 IKVQTGFFTENSYS
+984 IKVQSGFFSENSYS

-1015 AAGATSGAAVLTV
+1015 AAGATGGAAVLTV
-1028 NAETGAYQFEVL
+1028 NAETGAFQFEVL

-1048 GEDLLNLPKITFLG
+1048 GEDLLNLPRIMFMG
-1062 QDGDGDTIGVEL
+1062 QDGDGDIIGVEL
-1074 NASIK
+1074 NASVK
-1079 DDVPIVTVN
+1079 DDVPIVTVS

-1120 DGTIDLSKGGMVLWD
+1120 DGTIDTSKGGMVLWD
-1135 NVKAEGNAAVPLPTG
+1135 NVKTEGNAAVSLPTG

-1165 SRNGAL
+1165 GRNGAL
-1171 GDAQAVSFLQVNG
+1171 GDTQAVSFQQVNG
-1184 KWTAFVNGAALSGDG
+1184 KWTAFVGGVALSGDG

-1225 AGQGSKGNF
+1225 AGQDSRGNF

-1283 SGSFQFSFGADGAAA
+1283 SGSFQFNFGADGAAA

-1305 LSVGSQG
+1305 LSVGAQG
-1312 QASALK
+1312 QASTLK

-1329 MEGGAAVGYILVGGV
+1329 MEGGAAVGYILIGGV

-1432 TVGATGTTSHAIGN
+1432 TAGATGTTSHAIGN
-1446 VLSNDAYE
+1446 VLNNDAYE
-1454 AKADGGMASVVF
+1454 AKADGGTASVVF
-1466 TRSGGDRS
+1466 TRTGGDRS

-1483 SLDATGTLG
+1483 SLDALGTMG
-1492 ALKIATDGTVSYT
+1492 GLKIATDGTVSYT

-1539 VRVTVR
+1539 VRVTVQ

-1573 DEGEVSRYSGANP
+1573 DDGEVSRYSGPNA

-1591 SVQED
+1591 TVHED

-1606 GQRTTD
+1606 GQSTNGA
-1612 SAGFGVADPDIGDTV
+1612 AGFGVADPDIGDTV
-1627 SVRFDTTGP
+1627 AIRFDTTPGS
-1636 LPALTSGGV
+1636 LPVLTSGGV
-1645 AIQWVPNA
+1645 PVNWVANPS
-1653 AGTELVGKVGDT
+1653 GTELVGWVGGT
-1665 AIIKVTIGGSYDS
+1665 QVIKVTLGGTYDS
-1678 GYTSNVV
+1678 GYTSTVE

-1695 AAGASTDS
+1695 APGTSTDS
-1703 DVKELN
+1703 DVKDLD
-1709 FSVIANDRPANP
+1709 FTVVANDRPANP

-1727 SMALKVSL
+1727 SMALKVTL
-1735 EDDAPVA
+1735 EDDAPKA
-1742 KLVEGTSQAVVLT
+1742 TLVDGAPVVLS
-1755 AMLEEESALRGG
+1755 ALLEEESALRGG
-1767 AKIGNDERDA
+1767 SKIGNDERDA
-1777 SDSVNGAQLEA
+1777 TDLVNGSQLEA
-1788 FTGVK
+1788 STGVK

-1812 QFGGTTVLVDPSTGG
+1812 QFGGTTVLVDPSAGG

-1839 SASGA
+1839 TASGA

-1862 AMTHSAQGEDTLNL
+1862 ALTHSAQGEDTLNL
-1876 GVVNIVGEDRDGDSI
+1876 GVVNIVGEDRDGDSV

-1899 KDDIPVITTVEPDP
+1899 KDDIPVIATVDPEP

-1980 DSLNGALGNSTPVSF
+1980 DSLNGSLGNSTPVSF
-1995 SKDGNGQWV
+1995 SKDGSGQWV
-2004 ANVGGSPLSGQ
+2004 ASAGGTPLAGQ
-2015 GAPALFDNSTLNLD
+2015 GAAALFDNSALNLD
-2029 GLSHVNTVAMG
+2029 GLSHVNTVAVG
-2040 PATGN
+2040 PASGN

-2061 VMLNVSMP
+2061 VLLNVTMP
-2069 LLVDDSY
+2069 LLVDDTF

-2098 AATLNGKTYGLVLND
+2098 AAALNGKVYSLVLT
-2113 GDGSP
+2113 GGEGAS
-2118 SGFRDTAL
+2118 SGFHDTAL
-2126 YSNGQPSDVLLK
+2126 SSNGQPSDVLLK
-2138 SGPGGSVI
+2138 SGPGGVVI
-2146 GYVVVDGAEKTVFKL
+2146 GYVMVDGMEKTVFKL
-2161 SIDAATGEVTFD
+2161 SINAATGEVTFD

-2184 DSNEVQAGMAGKI
+2184 DSNEVQSALAGKI
-2197 GLQLTAVDGDG
+2197 GLQLTATDGDG
-2208 DKVDASIDVGRMLF
+2208 DHVQASIDVGRMLF

-2228 VALDDTD
+2228 IARDDTD
-2235 GTQWVVDRW
+2235 GTQWVVDHW
-2244 VATGNVLTGVG
+2244 VATGNVLTGAG
-2255 TTPEG
+2255 TTSG
-2260 ANQGADKHEGM
+2260 VAGQDQHEGM

-2281 VSAGAEGAVWTPGTT
+2281 VRAGAEGAAWTPGTA

-2308 FGSLTLESDGDYTY
+2308 YGSLTIESDGDYTY
-2322 TGHQTTVQL
+2322 TGHQTTIQL

-2359 TSPTPAQTG
+2359 TNPSVAQTG
-2368 GAVVTS
+2368 GAVVTDQPS
-2374 QGNGAGVDDL
+2374 GAGVDDP

-2404 SQGTEALSVDL
+2404 TQGTEALSVDL

-2424 DISNLFQNE
+2424 DISNLYQNE
-2433 SGQTGNSGETG
+2433 SGQAGNNGETG

-2453 NKVGEGMIGGALFNN
+2453 NKVGEGMIGGALF
-2468 GANGSD
+2468 ANTN
-2474 PVHQGQVEIEVLG
+2474 VHQGQVEIEVLG

-2492 IAFQNVVFSGVDYL
+2492 IAFQNVVFTGVDYL

-2527 VQTGSKD
+2527 VESGTKD
-2534 QFSYQME
+2534 QFSYQMK

-2561 AQGLGMVYEDGLATG
+2561 TQGLGMVYEDGLATG

-2585 NTTGTL
+2585 DTTGTL

-2631 GADVRTVAVATIDD
+2631 GEDLRTVAVATIDD

-2657 DHAYTESGEENL
+2657 DHAYTQSGEENL

-2726 DVVGADVNMAATTTA
+2726 DVVGADVNMAATTAA
-2741 SVAGSSLRYVSLSY
+2741 SVGGSSLRYVSLSY
-2755 MQGGVVQSTVMTVD
+2755 MQGGSVQSTVMTVD
-2769 GNRVYYQATSDGTIR
+2769 GNKVYYQTTSDGTIK

-2801 VVNDDGTTSYVTN
+2801 VVNADGTTSYVTN
-2814 MLAVADKVQVGTT
+2814 MLAVADKVQVGT
-2827 EVSPGG
+2827 EVVSPGS
-2833 TTTVTKTVT
+2833 TTTVEKTVV
-2842 FGDSSLDKVYKPDN
+2842 FGDSKNDDVFKPSG
-2856 YTQSS
+2856 QSSS
-2861 GGGTGESARYVDSA
+2861 GGTEMMAKYVDSA
-2875 TGIYMQISADK
+2875 TGIYMVVTADK
-2886 DDTIVN
+2886 DETVVN
-2892 EVERQRDGDWKVVK
+2892 GVVK
-2906 DDSTF
+2906 DGSKWEVTQDDVIF
-2911 GPSTDDELVNWSS
+2911 QTDANQANDPKVNWSS

-2930 GGGFGVGDNFIENKS
+2930 GGGFGVGDNFIDNAS
-2945 SVGKEE
+2945 SEGVR
-2951 DHKSD
+2951 DSDKSD
-2956 AVGEGDGAGERLVI
+2956 AVGAGDGAGERLVV
-2970 EFFKPDGTRLN
+2970 EFFKADGTRLN
-2981 VTSAGFE
+2981 VITADFK
-2988 LDHLGTKER
+2988 LDHLGKEET
-2997 AIVTA
+2997 AIINA
-3002 ADTTTPVGSPMDIQG
+3002 GNTTTSGVVSTTTAVGSTLYKDG
-3017 TTLGNNPSGGNA
+3017 TTSGGNTSGGTA
-3029 SVETPVGV
+3029 SVETSVKV
-3037 DPSGT
+3037 DPAGST
-3042 ATFNTVQ
+3042 TFNTVQ
-3049 FAAKDSTE
+3049 FAAEDCTD
-3057 YRVTDAMTL
+3057 YRVTDAATL
-3066 SYTQAVTTPPV
+3066 TYTETVTTPPV
-3077 TEPVYADQVWIDL
+3077 TKPVYADQMWINFQ
-3090 KAVVVDGDGDQ
+3090 AVVVDGDGDQ
-3101 LAAPIAVKVVIDT
+3101 LAKPIDVKVVIDT
-3114 DNTLNG
+3114 DDTLDG
-3120 DKVALSDPAKGGLA
+3120 DKVSLSDPTNGGLT

-3147 AGKDT
+3147 KGDDT

-3174 AGNDTLDGGKG
+3174 SGNDTLDGGTG
-3185 NDTLVGGKGSDT
+3185 SDTLVGGKGSDA

-3204 DTIKINLADSTATGT
+3204 DTIEINLADSTTG
-3219 PGSTPDKDVVK
+3219 GTPDKDVVTG
-3230 DLAEGDKIKVADLLA
+3230 LAEGDKIEVADLLA
-3245 DDGGDLLASLPPA
+3245 DDGGDLLANLPPA
-3258 ADAAGH
+3258 AVAGD
-3264 TTVTLDSN
+3264 TSITLDSN
-3272 GPASGGASQTV
+3272 GPAAGGASQTV
-3283 VVENTAP
+3283 VVEDTTP

-3305 TIAVKPNDD
+3305 TIEIKPNDD

>member
-1 MSQIATVVAV
+1 
-11 TGTAFAVD
+11 
-19 ANGNRRALKA
+19 
-29 GDILQKGEVV
+29 
-39 QTPAGSRVELLMDD
+39 
-53 GKVLAVA
+53 
-60 PEQNI
+60 
-65 KLDESVTQTAERPT
+65 
-79 AQDASVAQGTIDT
+79 
-92 VIQALERGG
+92 
-101 DLSGQLEAT
+101 
-110 AAGLGGGGGGEGEGS
+110 
-125 SFVQLLRIFEG
+125 
-136 VDPLAYLYS
+136 
-145 FTPQSAPD
+145 
-153 INVNPLA
+153 
-160 VVALDTPAPA
+160 
-170 PAPAPAPT
+170 
-178 PVPPAPPPAPNP
+178 
-190 PVPAPPPPAPPP
+190 
-202 PGPPPVSPPPPP
+202 
-214 PSPEPVRVNLNITLE
+214 VNLNITLE

-283 AEGVTIY
+283 TEGVTIY
-290 FNALGQP
+290 FNAQGEP

-351 GEFTAEVGMSVQDDI
+351 GAFTAEVGMSVQDDI

-428 LRPGGSGAEEG
+428 LRPGGGSEG
-439 PGEKTPD
+439 EGEKTPD

-457 GATGLYATGTNTEI
+457 GATGLYATSTNTEI

-498 PQTGAVIM
+498 PQTGAVVM

-512 RHAAPDGEE
+512 RHATPDGVE
-521 GGLDELQAIG
+521 GGQDELQAIG

-567 YRYGDEGEE
+567 YRYGNDGEE
-576 WPEEGDGTQYLR
+576 WPEEGGENQYLQA
-588 TGLEPSLS
+588 GLEPSLS
-596 LDAEEESVRVDGAKI
+596 LDAEEESVRVDGTKI

-652 GEAAS
+652 GEGAS
-657 VVPIGQTVWF
+657 VVPVGQTVWF

-672 VIPSGPDGARPD
+672 VIPSGPGGARPE

-703 AAMNHAAG
+703 ATMNHAAG

-759 PVPLLALLEEESA
+759 PVPLVALLEEESA

-782 NESLDWLGLLPV
+782 DETGFFDP
-794 GSLSASTGHESMTG
+794 LSASTGNQSMTG

-818 GVEAVRIAGQEY
+818 GVVAVRIAGQEY
-830 AVGNAVATV
+830 AVGNTGATV
-839 YLDRNGQP
+839 YLDRDGQP
-847 IAEGDMSTPRSVM
+847 IADGDTTTPRSVA
-860 LEINGDSGGYRLTV
+860 LEIDGASGGYSLTV
-874 IGPLDHDAGGGENLM
+874 IGPLNHEAGWGENLL

-901 DGDQIGVNLIAKIQ
+901 DGDRIGVDLYAKIQ
-915 DDVPEAVRVD
+915 DDVPEHAKVD
-925 GRAIKLSVLVE
+925 GKVVKLSVLVE

-943 GGGTLGNNETENP
+943 GGGTLGNNETETP

-971 VKWGADQFGGLTG
+971 VKWGADQFGGITG
-984 IKVQTGFFTENSYS
+984 IKVQSGFFSENSYS

-1015 AAGATSGAAVLTV
+1015 AVGATSGAAVLTV

-1048 GEDLLNLPKITFLG
+1048 GEDLLNLPKITFVG

-1088 EAVPVAAHGFTV
+1088 DPVPVAAHGFTV
-1100 EYKGGEAG
+1100 DYKGGEAG

-1135 NVKAEGNAAVPLPTG
+1135 NVKTEGNAAVSLPTG

-1165 SRNGAL
+1165 GRNGAL
-1171 GDAQAVSFLQVNG
+1171 GDAQAVSFQQVNG
-1184 KWTAFVNGAALSGDG
+1184 QWTAFVNGVALSGDG

-1305 LSVGSQG
+1305 LSVGAQG

-1329 MEGGAAVGYILVGGV
+1329 MEGGAAVGYILIGGV

-1385 SGVIQL
+1385 GGVIQL
-1391 TAQAKDGDGDRSNV
+1391 TAQAKDGDGDKSNV

-1424 DDARNLTA
+1424 DDARNLVATA
-1432 TVGATGTTSHAIGN
+1432 GATGTTSHALGS
-1446 VLSNDAYE
+1446 VLTNDAYE
-1454 AKADGGMASVVF
+1454 AKADGGTASVVF

-1474 YDTTDLTGP
+1474 YDTTDLAGP
-1483 SLDATGTLG
+1483 SLDATGTMG

-1517 ATVTDQFNYQMK
+1517 ATLTDQFNYQMK

-1539 VRVTVR
+1539 VRVTVQ

-1573 DEGEVSRYSGANP
+1573 DEGEVSRYSGANA

-1606 GQRTTD
+1606 GQSTTD
-1612 SAGFGVADPDIGDTV
+1612 SASFGVADPDIGDTV

-1636 LPALTSGGV
+1636 LPVLTSGGV

-1695 AAGASTDS
+1695 AAGTSTDG

-1709 FSVIANDRPANP
+1709 FTVIANDRPANP

-1755 AMLEEESALRGG
+1755 AMLEEESAMRDG

-1777 SDSVNGAQLEA
+1777 SDLVNGAQLEA
-1788 FTGVK
+1788 STGVR
-1793 VMTGAVQWGADGF
+1793 VMTGAVSWGADGF
-1806 GKVTAV
+1806 GKVTGV
-1812 QFGGTTVLVDPSTGG
+1812 QFGGVTVAVDGVSGG
-1827 TVYFN
+1827 KVYFN
-1832 AAGVPQG
+1832 AAGQAQTG
-1839 SASGA
+1839 ATGA

-1862 AMTHSAQGEDTLNL
+1862 ALTHSAQGEDTLNL
-1876 GVVNIVGEDRDGDSI
+1876 GRVQIVGEDRDGDSI
-1891 GVGLAASV
+1891 GVELAASV

-1935 IKNGSGEP
+1935 IKDGSGEP

-1980 DSLNGALGNSTPVSF
+1980 DSLNGSLGNSTPVSF
-1995 SKDGNGQWV
+1995 SKDGSGQWV
-2004 ANVGGSPLSGQ
+2004 ASVGGTPLAGQ
-2015 GAPALFDNSTLNLD
+2015 GAAALFDNSALNLD
-2029 GLSHVNTVAMG
+2029 GLSHVNTVAVG
-2040 PATGN
+2040 PVSGN

-2061 VMLNVSMP
+2061 VLLNVTMP
-2069 LLVDDSY
+2069 LLVDDTF
-2076 LDVDAESDLGSTR
+2076 LNVDAESDLGSTR

-2098 AATLNGKTYGLVLND
+2098 AAALNGKVYGLVLT
-2113 GDGSP
+2113 GGEGAS
-2118 SGFRDTAL
+2118 SGFHDTAL
-2126 YSNGQPSDVLLK
+2126 SSNGQPSDVLLK
-2138 SGPGGSVI
+2138 SGPGGVVI
-2146 GYVVVDGAEKTVFKL
+2146 GYVMVDGMEKTVFKL

-2184 DSNEVQAGMAGKI
+2184 DSNEVQSALAGKI
-2197 GLQLTAVDGDG
+2197 GLQLTATDGDG
-2208 DKVDASIDVGRMLF
+2208 DHVQASIDVGRMLF

-2228 VALDDTD
+2228 IARDDTD
-2235 GTQWVVDRW
+2235 GTQWVVDHW
-2244 VATGNVLTGVG
+2244 VATGNVLTGAG
-2255 TTPEG
+2255 TTSG
-2260 ANQGADKHEGM
+2260 VAGQDQHEGM

-2281 VSAGAEGAVWTPGTT
+2281 VRAGAEGAVWDIGTA

-2308 FGSLTLESDGDYTY
+2308 YGSLTIESDGDYTY
-2322 TGHQTTVQL
+2322 TGHQTTIQL

-2359 TSPTPAQTG
+2359 TNPSPAQTG

-2374 QGNGAGVDDL
+2374 QGNGAGVDDP

-2433 SGQTGNSGETG
+2433 SGQTGNNGETG

-2453 NKVGEGMIGGALFNN
+2453 NKVGEGMIGGSLF
-2468 GANGSD
+2468 ANTN
-2474 PVHQGQVEIEVLG
+2474 VHQGQVEIEVLG
-2487 ADGNP
+2487 ADGHP

-2527 VQTGSKD
+2527 VETGSKD
-2534 QFSYQME
+2534 QFSYQMK

-2561 AQGLGMVYEDGLATG
+2561 DQGLGMVYEDGLATG

-2585 NTTGTL
+2585 DTTGTL

-2657 DHAYTESGEENL
+2657 DHAYTEIGEENL

-2685 QGFNVKIQDDAP
+2685 QGFNIKIQDDAP

-2726 DVVGADVNMAATTTA
+2726 DVVGADVNMAATTTE
-2741 SVAGSSLRYVSLSY
+2741 SVGGSSLRYVSLSY
-2755 MQGGVVQSTVMTVD
+2755 MQGGSVQSTVMTVD
-2769 GNRVYYQATSDGTIR
+2769 GNKVYYQATSDGTIK
-2784 AVYDD
+2784 AVYED

-2801 VVNDDGTTSYVTN
+2801 VVNADGTTSYVTN
-2814 MLAVADKVQVGTT
+2814 MVAVADKVQVGVT
-2827 EVSPGG
+2827 EVPGG
-2833 TTTVTKTVT
+2833 TTTVSKTVT
-2842 FGDSSLDKVYKPDN
+2842 FGNSTQDKVYKPDN

-2861 GGGTGESARYVDSA
+2861 SGGKEDGARYVDSA
-2875 TGIYMQISADK
+2875 TGVYMQISAEKDK
-2886 DDTIVN
+2886 TIVN
-2892 EVERQRDGDWKVVK
+2892 EVERQRDGDWEVKK
-2906 DDSTF
+2906 DDTTF
-2911 GPSTDDELVNWSS
+2911 GPSTSGEDVNWSS
-2924 TGNGNG
+2924 TGGGNG
-2930 GGGFGVGDNFIENKS
+2930 GGGFGVGDNYIGNKS
-2945 SVGKEE
+2945 SVGEEE
-2951 DHKSD
+2951 DSQAD
-2956 AVGEGDGAGERLVI
+2956 AIKEGDGAGERLVI
-2970 EFFKPDGTRLN
+2970 EFFKADGTRLA

-2988 LDHLGTKER
+2988 LDHLGKKET
-2997 AIVTA
+2997 AVVTA
-3002 ADTTTPVGSPMDIQG
+3002 ANTTTPVGSPMDIQG
-3017 TTLGNNPSGGNA
+3017 TTSGNNTNSGNA

-3042 ATFNTVQ
+3042 TTFNTVQ
-3049 FAAKDSTE
+3049 FAAKDGTE

-3066 SYTQAVTTPPV
+3066 TYTETVTKPTV
-3077 TEPVYADQVWIDL
+3077 ITPVYADQVWINFQ
-3090 KAVVVDGDGDQ
+3090 AVVVDGDGDK
-3101 LAAPIAVKVVIDT
+3101 LAEPIDVKVVIDT
-3114 DNTLNG
+3114 DTTLDG
-3120 DKVALSDPAKGGLA
+3120 DKVDLSDPAKGGLA

-3147 AGKDT
+3147 DGDDT

-3158 NDVVKGGDG
+3158 NDVVDGGDG
-3167 DDKLDGQ
+3167 DDTIDGQ
-3174 AGNDTLDGGKG
+3174 
-3185 NDTLVGGKGSDT
+3185 KGSDT
-3197 LTGGDGD
+3197 ITGGDGD
-3204 DTIKINLADSTATGT
+3204 DTIEINLADSTPGGT
-3219 PGSTPDKDVVK
+3219 DKDVVT
-3230 DLAEGDKIKVADLLA
+3230 DLTEGDKIEVADLLA

-3258 ADAAGH
+3258 ADAAGD

-3272 GPASGGASQTV
+3272 GPAGGGASQTV
-3283 VVENTAP
+3283 VVEDTTP

-3305 TIAVKPNDD
+3305 TIEVKPNDD

>member
-1 MSQIATVVAV
+1 
-11 TGTAFAVD
+11 
-19 ANGNRRALKA
+19 
-29 GDILQKGEVV
+29 
-39 QTPAGSRVELLMDD
+39 
-53 GKVLAVA
+53 
-60 PEQNI
+60 
-65 KLDESVTQTAERPT
+65 
-79 AQDASVAQGTIDT
+79 
-92 VIQALERGG
+92 
-101 DLSGQLEAT
+101 
-110 AAGLGGGGGGEGEGS
+110 
-125 SFVQLLRIFEG
+125 
-136 VDPLAYLYS
+136 
-145 FTPQSAPD
+145 
-153 INVNPLA
+153 
-160 VVALDTPAPA
+160 
-170 PAPAPAPT
+170 
-178 PVPPAPPPAPNP
+178 
-190 PVPAPPPPAPPP
+190 
-202 PGPPPVSPPPPP
+202 
-214 PSPEPVRVNLNITLE
+214 VRVNLSITLE
-229 EESVPSGRGS
+229 EESVSSGSGD
-239 RSVNGVIG
+239 SVSGVIG

-283 AEGVTIY
+283 TAGVTIY
-290 FNALGQP
+290 FNAQGEP

-324 PLQHAPGD
+324 PLQHAPGG

-346 FTGEG
+346 VTGEG
-351 GEFTAEVGMSVQDDI
+351 GAFTAEVGMSVQDDI

-428 LRPGGSGAEEG
+428 LRPGGGSEG
-439 PGEKTPD
+439 EGEKTPD

-498 PQTGAVIM
+498 PQTGAVVM

-512 RHAAPDGEE
+512 RHATPDGEE

-567 YRYGDEGEE
+567 YRYGNDGEE
-576 WPEEGDGTQYLR
+576 WPEEGGENQYLQA
-588 TGLEPSLS
+588 GLEPSLS
-596 LDAEEESVRVDGAKI
+596 LDAEEESVRVDGDKI

-652 GEAAS
+652 GEGAS
-657 VVPIGQTVWF
+657 VVPVGQTVWF

-672 VIPSGPDGARPD
+672 VIPSGPGGARPE

-703 AAMNHAAG
+703 ATMNHAAG
-711 GTVVQGEDWLNLE
+711 GEVVQGEDWLNLE

-782 NESLDWLGLLPV
+782 NETGFFDP
-794 GSLSASTGHESMTG
+794 LSASTGNQSMTG
-808 VVRWGADQFG
+808 VVRWGADEFG
-818 GVEAVRIAGQEY
+818 GVVAVRIAGQEY
-830 AVGNAVATV
+830 AVGNAGATV
-839 YLDRNGQP
+839 YLDRDGQP
-847 IAEGDMSTPRSVM
+847 IADGDTTTPRSVA
-860 LEINGDSGGYRLTV
+860 LEIDGASGGYSLTV
-874 IGPLDHDAGGGENLM
+874 IGPLNHEAGWGENLL

-901 DGDQIGVNLIAKIQ
+901 DGDRIGVDLYAKIQ
-915 DDVPEAVRVD
+915 DDVPEHAKVD
-925 GRAIKLSVLVE
+925 GKVVKLSVLVE

-984 IKVQTGFFTENSYS
+984 IKVQNGFFSENSYS

-1048 GEDLLNLPKITFLG
+1048 GEDLLNLPNITFVG

-1100 EYKGGEAG
+1100 DYKGGEAG

-1135 NVKAEGNAAVPLPTG
+1135 NVKTEGNAAVSLPTG

-1165 SRNGAL
+1165 GRNGAL
-1171 GDAQAVSFLQVNG
+1171 GDAQAVSFQQVNG
-1184 KWTAFVNGAALSGDG
+1184 KWTAFVNGVALSGDG

-1283 SGSFQFSFGADGAAA
+1283 SGSFQFNFGADGAAA

-1305 LSVGSQG
+1305 LSVGAQG
-1312 QASALK
+1312 QASTLK

-1329 MEGGAAVGYILVGGV
+1329 MEGGAAVGYILIGGV

-1362 VTVEQ
+1362 LTVEQ

-1454 AKADGGMASVVF
+1454 AKADGGTASVVF
-1466 TRSGGDRS
+1466 TRTGGDRS

-1483 SLDATGTLG
+1483 SLDATGTMG

-1539 VRVTVR
+1539 VRVTVQ

-1573 DEGEVSRYSGANP
+1573 DEGEVSRYSGANA

-1606 GQRTTD
+1606 GQSATD
-1612 SAGFGVADPDIGDTV
+1612 SASFGVADPDIGDTV
-1627 SVRFDTTGP
+1627 SVRFDVAGT
-1636 LPALTSGGV
+1636 LPVLTSGGV
-1645 AIQWVPNA
+1645 TIIWTPNA
-1653 AGTELVGKVGDT
+1653 EGTELIGKAGAT
-1665 AIIKVTIGGSYDS
+1665 EIIKVTIGGSYAA

-1695 AAGASTDS
+1695 AAGTSTDD

-1709 FSVIANDRPANP
+1709 FTVIANDRPLNP

-1742 KLVEGTSQAVVLT
+1742 RLVEGTTNAVVLT

-1777 SDSVNGAQLEA
+1777 SDLVNGAQLEA
-1788 FTGVK
+1788 STGVK

-1899 KDDIPVITTVEPDP
+1899 KDDIPVITTVDPEP

-1943 TTGMVVW
+1943 TTGSVVW

-1980 DSLNGALGNSTPVSF
+1980 DNLNGALGNNTPVTF
-1995 SKDGNGQWV
+1995 TKDGSGQWV

-2015 GAPALFDNSTLNLD
+2015 GAAALFDNSALNLD
-2029 GLSHVNTVAMG
+2029 GLSHVNTVAVG
-2040 PATGN
+2040 PVSGN

-2061 VMLNVSMP
+2061 VLLNVTMP
-2069 LLVDDSY
+2069 LLVDDSF

-2098 AATLNGKTYGLVLND
+2098 AATLNGKTYGLVLN
-2113 GDGSP
+2113 GGEGSP

-2126 YSNGQPSDVLLK
+2126 FSNGQPSDVLLK
-2138 SGPGGSVI
+2138 NGPSGSVI
-2146 GYVVVDGAEKTVFKL
+2146 GYVVVDGVEKTVFKL

-2255 TTPEG
+2255 TTPQG

-2281 VSAGAEGAVWTPGTT
+2281 VRAGAEGAVWTPGTT

-2308 FGSLTLESDGDYTY
+2308 FGSLTMESDGDYTY
-2322 TGHQTTVQL
+2322 TGHQTTIQL

-2374 QGNGAGVDDL
+2374 QGNGAGVDDP

-2561 AQGLGMVYEDGLATG
+2561 DQGLGMVYEDGLATG

-2585 NTTGTL
+2585 DTTGTL
-2591 GMGSATY
+2591 GMGSASY

-2726 DVVGADVNMAATTTA
+2726 DVVGADVNMAATTTE
-2741 SVAGSSLRYVSLSY
+2741 SVGGSSLRYVSLSY
-2755 MQGGVVQSTVMTVD
+2755 MQGGSVQSTVMTVG
-2769 GNRVYYQATSDGTIR
+2769 GNKVYYQTTSDGTVK
-2784 AVYDD
+2784 AVYED

-2801 VVNDDGTTSYVTN
+2801 VVNADGTTSYVTN
-2814 MLAVADKVQVGTT
+2814 MVAVADKVQVGTT
-2827 EVSPGG
+2827 ETPGG
-2833 TTTVTKTVT
+2833 TTTVTKTAT
-2842 FGDSSLDKVYKPDN
+2842 FGNSTLDKVYKPDN

-2861 GGGTGESARYVDSA
+2861 SGGKEDAARYVDSA
-2875 TGIYMQISADK
+2875 TGIYMQISAEKDK
-2886 DDTIVN
+2886 TIVN
-2892 EVERQRDGDWKVVK
+2892 EVERQWDGDWKVKK
-2906 DDSTF
+2906 DDTTF
-2911 GPSTDDELVNWSS
+2911 GPSTSDEDVNWSS
-2924 TGNGNG
+2924 TGGGNG
-2930 GGGFGVGDNFIENKS
+2930 GGGFGVGDNYIGNRT
-2945 SVGKEE
+2945 SVGEEE
-2951 DHKSD
+2951 DSQSD
-2956 AVGEGDGAGERLVI
+2956 AIKEGDGAGERLVI
-2970 EFFKPDGTRLN
+2970 EFFKSDGTRLN

-2988 LDHLGTKER
+2988 LDHLGKKET

-3002 ADTTTPVGSPMDIQG
+3002 ATTTTPVGSALDIQG
-3017 TTLGNNPSGGNA
+3017 TTSGNNTNSGNA

-3042 ATFNTVQ
+3042 TTFNTVQ
-3049 FAAKDSTE
+3049 FAAKDGTE
-3057 YRVTDAMTL
+3057 YRVTDAMTVT
-3066 SYTQAVTTPPV
+3066 YTETVIKPPV
-3077 TEPVYADQVWIDL
+3077 IEPVYADQMWIDFQ
-3090 KAVVVDGDGDQ
+3090 AVVVDGDGDQ
-3101 LAAPIAVKVVIDT
+3101 LAEPIDVKVVIDT
-3114 DNTLNG
+3114 DKTLDG
-3120 DKVALSDPAKGGLA
+3120 DKVDLSDPAKGGLA

-3147 AGKDT
+3147 DGDDT

-3158 NDVVKGGDG
+3158 DDVVDGGGGD
-3167 DDKLDGQ
+3167 DTIDGQ
-3174 AGNDTLDGGKG
+3174 
-3185 NDTLVGGKGSDT
+3185 KGSDT
-3197 LTGGDGD
+3197 ITGGDGD
-3204 DTIKINLADSTATGT
+3204 DTIEINLADSTPGGT
-3219 PGSTPDKDVVK
+3219 DKDVVK
-3230 DLAEGDKIKVADLLA
+3230 DLTEGDKIEVADLLA

-3258 ADAAGH
+3258 ADAAGD

-3272 GPASGGASQTV
+3272 GPAGGGASQTV
-3283 VVENTAP
+3283 VVEDTTP

-3305 TIAVKPNDD
+3305 TIEVKPNDD

>member
-1 MSQIATVVAV
+1 M
-11 TGTAFAVD
+11 
-19 ANGNRRALKA
+19 N
-29 GDILQKGEVV
+29 
-39 QTPAGSRVELLMDD
+39 
-53 GKVLAVA
+53 
-60 PEQNI
+60 
-65 KLDESVTQTAERPT
+65 
-79 AQDASVAQGTIDT
+79 
-92 VIQALERGG
+92 
-101 DLSGQLEAT
+101 LS
-110 AAGLGGGGGGEGEGS
+110 
-125 SFVQLLRIFEG
+125 
-136 VDPLAYLYS
+136 
-145 FTPQSAPD
+145 
-153 INVNPLA
+153 
-160 VVALDTPAPA
+160 
-170 PAPAPAPT
+170 
-178 PVPPAPPPAPNP
+178 
-190 PVPAPPPPAPPP
+190 
-202 PGPPPVSPPPPP
+202 
-214 PSPEPVRVNLNITLE
+214 ITLE
-229 EESVPSGRGS
+229 EESVSSGSGD
-239 RSVNGVIG
+239 SVSGVIG

-269 SSISVPGFAPVPVT
+269 FSISVPGFAPVPVT
-283 AEGVTIY
+283 TEGVTIY

-324 PLQHAPGD
+324 PLQHASGPD
-332 GENFLA
+332 LPAENMLFL
-338 LPTVTING
+338 PKVTING

-351 GEFTAEVGMSVQDDI
+351 GAFTAEVGMSVQDDI

-428 LRPGGSGAEEG
+428 LRPGGGSEG
-439 PGEKTPD
+439 EGEKTPD

-498 PQTGAVIM
+498 PQTGAVVM

-512 RHAAPDGEE
+512 RHATPDGVE

-567 YRYGDEGEE
+567 YRYGNDGEE
-576 WPEEGDGTQYLR
+576 WPEEGGENQYLQA
-588 TGLEPSLS
+588 GLEPSLS
-596 LDAEEESVRVDGAKI
+596 LDAEEESVRVDGTKI

-652 GEAAS
+652 GEGAS
-657 VVPIGQTVWF
+657 VVPVGQTVWF

-672 VIPSGPDGARPD
+672 VIPSGPGGARPE

-703 AAMNHAAG
+703 ATMNHAAG

-782 NESLDWLGLLPV
+782 NESLDWLGLLPL
-794 GSLSASTGHESMTG
+794 GSLNASTGHESMTG

-830 AVGNAVATV
+830 AVGNTVATV

-847 IAEGDMSTPRSVM
+847 IAEGDTSTPRSVM

-874 IGPLDHDAGGGENLM
+874 IGPVDHEAGGGENLM

-894 TFVGVDG
+894 TFVGVDR
-901 DGDQIGVNLIAKIQ
+901 DGDQIGVDLYAKIQ
-915 DDVPEAVRVD
+915 DDVPEHAKVD
-925 GRAIKLSVLVE
+925 GKVVKLSVLVE

-971 VKWGADQFGGLTG
+971 VKWGADQFGGITG
-984 IKVQTGFFTENSYS
+984 IKVQTGFLTESSYS

-1028 NAETGAYQFEVL
+1028 NAETGAYQFQVL

-1048 GEDLLNLPKITFLG
+1048 GEDLLNLPRIMFMG

-1079 DDVPIVTVN
+1079 DDVPIVTVS

-1120 DGTIDLSKGGMVLWD
+1120 DGTIDTSKGGMVLWD
-1135 NVKAEGNAAVPLPTG
+1135 NVKTEGNAAVSLPTG

-1165 SRNGAL
+1165 GRNGTL
-1171 GDAQAVSFLQVNG
+1171 GDTQAVSFQQVNG
-1184 KWTAFVNGAALSGDG
+1184 KWTAFVGGVALSGDG

-1305 LSVGSQG
+1305 LSVGAQG

-1329 MEGGAAVGYILVGGV
+1329 MEGGAAVGYILIGGV

-1385 SGVIQL
+1385 GGVIQL
-1391 TAQAKDGDGDRSNV
+1391 TAQAKDGDGDKSNV

-1424 DDARNLTA
+1424 DDARNLVATA
-1432 TVGATGTTSHAIGN
+1432 GATGTTSHALGS
-1446 VLSNDAYE
+1446 VLTNDSYE
-1454 AKADGGMASVVF
+1454 AKADGGAASVVF

-1483 SLDATGTLG
+1483 SLDATGTMG

-1517 ATVTDQFNYQMK
+1517 ATLTDQFNYQMK

-1539 VRVTVR
+1539 VRVTVQ

-1573 DEGEVSRYSGANP
+1573 DEGEVSRYSGANA

-1606 GQRTTD
+1606 GQSTTD
-1612 SAGFGVADPDIGDTV
+1612 SASFGVADPDIGDTV
-1627 SVRFDTTGP
+1627 SVRFDTTDP
-1636 LPALTSGGV
+1636 LPVLTSGGV

-1695 AAGASTDS
+1695 AAGTSTDG

-1709 FSVIANDRPANP
+1709 FTVIANDRPANP

-1755 AMLEEESALRGG
+1755 AMLEEESAMRDS

-1777 SDSVNGAQLEA
+1777 SDLVNGAQLEA
-1788 FTGVK
+1788 STGVR
-1793 VMTGAVQWGADGF
+1793 VMTGAVSWGADGF
-1806 GKVTAV
+1806 GKVTGV
-1812 QFGGTTVLVDPSTGG
+1812 QFGGVTVAVDGVSGG
-1827 TVYFN
+1827 KVYFN
-1832 AAGVPQG
+1832 AAGQAQTG
-1839 SASGA
+1839 ATGA

-1862 AMTHSAQGEDTLNL
+1862 ALTHSAQGEDTLNL
-1876 GVVNIVGEDRDGDSI
+1876 GRVQIVGEDRDGDSI
-1891 GVGLAASV
+1891 GVELAASV

-1935 IKNGSGEP
+1935 IKNGSNEP

-1980 DSLNGALGNSTPVSF
+1980 DSLNGSLGNSTPVSF
-1995 SKDGNGQWV
+1995 SKDGSGQWV
-2004 ANVGGSPLSGQ
+2004 ASVGGTPLAGQ
-2015 GAPALFDNSTLNLD
+2015 GAAALFDNSALNLD
-2029 GLSHVNTVAMG
+2029 RLSHVNTVAVG
-2040 PATGN
+2040 PVSGN

-2061 VMLNVSMP
+2061 VLLNVTMP
-2069 LLVDDSY
+2069 LLVDDSF
-2076 LDVDAESDLGSTR
+2076 LNINAKSDIGSTR

-2098 AATLNGKTYGLVLND
+2098 AATFDSKVYSLVLT
-2113 GDGSP
+2113 GGEGGA

-2138 SGPGGSVI
+2138 NGPGGSVL
-2146 GYVVVDGAEKTVFKL
+2146 GYVMVDGREETVFTL
-2161 SIDAATGEVTFD
+2161 SVNAATGEVTFD

-2184 DSNEVQAGMAGKI
+2184 DSNEVQSALAGKI
-2197 GLQLTAVDGDG
+2197 GLQLTATDGDG
-2208 DKVDASIDVGRMLF
+2208 DHVQASIDVGRMLF

-2228 VALDDTD
+2228 IARDDTD
-2235 GTQWVVDRW
+2235 GTQWVVDHW
-2244 VATGNVLTGVG
+2244 VATGNVLTGAG
-2255 TTPEG
+2255 TTSG
-2260 ANQGADKHEGM
+2260 VAGQDQHEGM
-2271 QDGAKAEVVQ
+2271 QDEAKAEVVQ
-2281 VSAGAEGAVWTPGTT
+2281 VRAGAEGAVWTPGTA

-2308 FGSLTLESDGDYTY
+2308 YGTLTMESDGDYTY
-2322 TGHQTTVQL
+2322 TGHQTTIQL
-2331 GGGAGVPAGTDAFD
+2331 GGGAAVPAGTDAFD
-2345 YGKPYTT
+2345 YGMPYTT
-2352 NLGEQLI
+2352 HLGEQLI
-2359 TSPTPAQTG
+2359 TNPSVAQTG
-2368 GAVVTS
+2368 GAVVTD
-2374 QGNGAGVDDL
+2374 QPNGAGVDDPI
-2384 TEPVPG
+2384 EPVPG

-2433 SGQTGNSGETG
+2433 SGQTGNNGETG

-2453 NKVGEGMIGGALFNN
+2453 NKVGEGMIGGSLFHN

-2487 ADGNP
+2487 ADGHP

-2527 VQTGSKD
+2527 VETGSKD
-2534 QFSYQME
+2534 QFSYQMK

-2553 IDTGHQLS
+2553 IDTGHELS
-2561 AQGLGMVYEDGLATG
+2561 TQGLGMVYEDGLATG

-2585 NTTGTL
+2585 DTTGTL
-2591 GMGSATY
+2591 GMGGATY

-2685 QGFNVKIQDDAP
+2685 QGFNIKIQDDAP

-2726 DVVGADVNMAATTTA
+2726 DVVGADVNMAATTTE
-2741 SVAGSSLRYVSLSY
+2741 SVGGSSLRYVSLSY
-2755 MQGGVVQSTVMTVD
+2755 MQGGTEQSTVMTVN
-2769 GNRVYYQATSDGTIR
+2769 GNKVYYQNTTDGTVR
-2784 AVYDD
+2784 AVYED
-2789 CGEIK
+2789 CGEVK

-2801 VVNDDGTTSYVTN
+2801 VVNTDGTTSYRTN
-2814 MLAVADKVQVGTT
+2814 MVATADRVKVEDITTRGTTTT
-2827 EVSPGG
+2827 EVR
-2833 TTTVTKTVT
+2833 TAT
-2842 FGDSSLDKVYKPDN
+2842 F
-2856 YTQSS
+2856 T
-2861 GGGTGESARYVDSA
+2861 
-2875 TGIYMQISADK
+2875 
-2886 DDTIVN
+2886 
-2892 EVERQRDGDWKVVK
+2892 K
-2906 DDSTF
+2906 DDSLRLNGGKDDSYTYKD
-2911 GPSTDDELVNWSS
+2911 STTSMVIKVSALDDGKGADVNWSDQGIGVDS
-2924 TGNGNG
+2924 GNKI
-2930 GGGFGVGDNFIENKS
+2930 GDDET
-2945 SVGKEE
+2945 
-2951 DHKSD
+2951 
-2956 AVGEGDGAGERLVI
+2956 LVM
-2970 EFFKPDGTRLN
+2970 EFFKPDGTTRLN
-2981 VTSAGFE
+2981 VTSADFV
-2988 LDHLGTKER
+2988 LDHLGSWEK
-2997 AIVTA
+2997 AIITA
-3002 ADTTTPVGSPMDIQG
+3002 TG
-3017 TTLGNNPSGGNA
+3017 TTVSSTPIVVIGTGTGSGSA
-3029 SVETPVGV
+3029 SSSGDIPVKV
-3037 DPSGT
+3037 DPAQPDTFHTVKFT
-3042 ATFNTVQ
+3042 AGHDDN
-3049 FAAKDSTE
+3049 
-3057 YRVTDAMTL
+3057 YRVDNTSITL
-3066 SYTQAVTTPPV
+3066 SYTETVTTPPV
-3077 TEPVYADQVWIDL
+3077 ITPVYADQVWIDFQ
-3090 KAVVVDGDGDQ
+3090 AVVVDGDGDQ
-3101 LAAPIAVKVVIDT
+3101 LAEPIDVKVVIDT
-3114 DNTLNG
+3114 NTTLDG
-3120 DKVALSDPAKGGLA
+3120 DKVDLSDPAKGGLA

-3147 AGKDT
+3147 S
-3152 VLAGKG
+3152 
-3158 NDVVKGGDG
+3158 GD
-3167 DDKLDGQ
+3167 
-3174 AGNDTLDGGKG
+3174 DTLDGGKG
-3185 NDTLVGGKGSDT
+3185 DDTLVGGKGSDT

-3204 DTIKINLADSTATGT
+3204 DTIEINLADSTPDGT
-3219 PGSTPDKDVVK
+3219 DKDVVT
-3230 DLAEGDKIKVADLLA
+3230 DLAEGDKIEVADLLA

-3258 ADAAGH
+3258 ADAAGD

-3272 GPASGGASQTV
+3272 GPAGGGASQTV
-3283 VVENTAP
+3283 VVEDTTP

-3305 TIAVKPNDD
+3305 TIEVKPNDD

>member
-1 MSQIATVVAV
+1 M
-11 TGTAFAVD
+11 
-19 ANGNRRALKA
+19 
-29 GDILQKGEVV
+29 
-39 QTPAGSRVELLMDD
+39 RV
-53 GKVLAVA
+53 
-60 PEQNI
+60 
-65 KLDESVTQTAERPT
+65 S
-79 AQDASVAQGTIDT
+79 
-92 VIQALERGG
+92 
-101 DLSGQLEAT
+101 LS
-110 AAGLGGGGGGEGEGS
+110 
-125 SFVQLLRIFEG
+125 
-136 VDPLAYLYS
+136 
-145 FTPQSAPD
+145 
-153 INVNPLA
+153 
-160 VVALDTPAPA
+160 
-170 PAPAPAPT
+170 
-178 PVPPAPPPAPNP
+178 
-190 PVPAPPPPAPPP
+190 
-202 PGPPPVSPPPPP
+202 
-214 PSPEPVRVNLNITLE
+214 ITLE
-229 EESVPSGRGS
+229 EESVPSGRES

-260 TFDLGGGSI
+260 MFDLGGGSI
-269 SSISVPGFAPVPVT
+269 SSISVPGFAPVFVT
-283 AEGVTIY
+283 TAGVTIY
-290 FNALGQP
+290 FNAQGEP

-324 PLQHAPGD
+324 PLQHAPGG

-338 LPTVTING
+338 LPTVIING
-346 FTGEG
+346 VTGEG
-351 GEFTAEVGMSVQDDI
+351 GAFTAEVGMSVQDDI

-371 STEGIPTLMTSDR
+371 HTDGIPTLMTSDR
-384 GVNQATNTGAEGTEN
+384 GVNHANNTGSEGTEN

-428 LRPGGSGAEEG
+428 LHPGGSGGEEG
-439 PGEKTPD
+439 QSEKTPD

-498 PQTGAVIM
+498 PQTGAVVM

-512 RHAAPDGEE
+512 RHAAPDGVE

-541 TDNDDDTVMAEL
+541 TDNDDDTVMAQL

-567 YRYGDEGEE
+567 YRYDNDGEELPDEGDE
-576 WPEEGDGTQYLR
+576 TQYLR

-596 LDAEEESVRVDGAKI
+596 LEAEEESVRVDGDKI

-652 GEAAS
+652 GEGAS
-657 VVPIGQTVWF
+657 VVPVGQTVWF

-672 VIPSGPDGARPD
+672 VIPSGPGGARPE

-703 AAMNHAAG
+703 ATMNHAAG
-711 GTVVQGEDWLNLE
+711 GEVVQGEDWLNLE

-759 PVPLLALLEEESA
+759 PVPLVALLEEESA

-782 NESLDWLGLLPV
+782 DETGFFDP
-794 GSLSASTGHESMTG
+794 LSASTGNQSMTG

-818 GVEAVRIAGQEY
+818 GVVAVRIAGQEY
-830 AVGNAVATV
+830 AVGNAGATV
-839 YLDRNGQP
+839 YLDRDGQP
-847 IAEGDMSTPRSVM
+847 IADGDTTTPRSVA
-860 LEINGDSGGYRLTV
+860 LEIDGASGGYSLTV
-874 IGPLDHDAGGGENLM
+874 IGPLSHEAGWGENLL

-901 DGDQIGVNLIAKIQ
+901 DGDRIGVDLYAKIQ
-915 DDVPEAVRVD
+915 DDVPEHAKVD
-925 GRAIKLSVLVE
+925 GKVVKLSVLVE

-984 IKVQTGFFTENSYS
+984 IKVQNGFFSENSYS

-1048 GEDLLNLPKITFLG
+1048 GEDLLNLPKITFVG

-1100 EYKGGEAG
+1100 DYKGGEAG

-1135 NVKAEGNAAVPLPTG
+1135 NVKTEGNAAVSLPTG

-1165 SRNGAL
+1165 GRNGAL
-1171 GDAQAVSFLQVNG
+1171 GDAQAVSFQQVNG
-1184 KWTAFVNGAALSGDG
+1184 QWTAFVNGVALSGDG

-1264 VKDAEADAGTSSDT
+1264 MKDAEADAGTSSDT

-1305 LSVGSQG
+1305 LSVGAQG

-1329 MEGGAAVGYILVGGV
+1329 MEGGAAVGYILIGGV

-1385 SGVIQL
+1385 GGVIQL
-1391 TAQAKDGDGDRSNV
+1391 TAQAKDGDGDKSNV

-1424 DDARNLTA
+1424 DDARNLVATA
-1432 TVGATGTTSHAIGN
+1432 GATGTTSHALGS
-1446 VLSNDAYE
+1446 VLSNDSYE
-1454 AKADGGMASVVF
+1454 AKADGGAASVVF
-1466 TRSGGDRS
+1466 TRAGGDRS

-1483 SLDATGTLG
+1483 SIDATGTMG

-1517 ATVTDQFNYQMK
+1517 ATLTDQFNYQMK

-1539 VRVTVR
+1539 VRVTVQ

-1573 DEGEVSRYSGANP
+1573 DEGEVSRYSGANA

-1591 SVQED
+1591 TVHED
-1596 ALAQG
+1596 VLAQG

-1606 GQRTTD
+1606 GQTTNG
-1612 SAGFGVADPDIGDTV
+1612 AVGFGVADPDIGDTV
-1627 SVRFDTTGP
+1627 AIRFDTTTGS
-1636 LPALTSGGV
+1636 LPVLTSGGV
-1645 AIQWVPNA
+1645 PVHWVANPS
-1653 AGTELVGKVGDT
+1653 GTELVGWVGGT
-1665 AIIKVTIGGSYDS
+1665 QVIKVTLGGTYDS
-1678 GYTSNVV
+1678 GYTSTVE

-1695 AAGASTDS
+1695 APDTSTDS
-1703 DVKELN
+1703 DVKDLD
-1709 FSVIANDRPANP
+1709 FTVIANDRPANP

-1727 SMALKVSL
+1727 SMALKVTL
-1735 EDDAPVA
+1735 EDDAPKA
-1742 KLVEGTSQAVVLT
+1742 TLVDGAPVVLS
-1755 AMLEEESALRGG
+1755 ALLEEESALRGG
-1767 AKIGNDERDA
+1767 SKIGNDERDA
-1777 SDSVNGAQLEA
+1777 TDLVNGSQLGA
-1788 FTGVK
+1788 STGVK

-1839 SASGA
+1839 TASGA

-1862 AMTHSAQGEDTLNL
+1862 ALTHSAQGEDTLNL

-1899 KDDIPVITTVEPDP
+1899 KDDIPVIATVEPEP

-1935 IKNGSGEP
+1935 IKNGGGEP

-1980 DSLNGALGNSTPVSF
+1980 DSLNGSLGNSTPVSF
-1995 SKDGNGQWV
+1995 SKDGSGQWV
-2004 ANVGGSPLSGQ
+2004 ASAGGTPLAGQ
-2015 GAPALFDNSTLNLD
+2015 GAAALFDNSALNLD
-2029 GLSHVNTVAMG
+2029 RLSYVNTVALG
-2040 PATGN
+2040 PISGN

-2050 IYGGGDRDYND
+2050 IYGGGDQDHND
-2061 VMLNVSMP
+2061 VLLNVTMP
-2069 LLVDDSY
+2069 LLVDDSF
-2076 LDVDAESDLGSTR
+2076 LNINAKSDIGSTR

-2098 AATLNGKTYGLVLND
+2098 AATLDSKVYSLVLT
-2113 GDGSP
+2113 GGEGGA

-2138 SGPGGSVI
+2138 NGPGGSVL
-2146 GYVVVDGAEKTVFKL
+2146 GYVMVDGKEETVFTL
-2161 SIDAATGEVTFD
+2161 SVNAATGEVTFD

-2184 DSNEVQAGMAGKI
+2184 DSNEVQSALAGKI
-2197 GLQLTAVDGDG
+2197 GLQLTATDGD
-2208 DKVDASIDVGRMLF
+2208 DDHVQASIDVGRMLF

-2228 VALDDTD
+2228 IARDDTD
-2235 GTQWVVDRW
+2235 GTQWVVDHR
-2244 VATGNVLTGVG
+2244 VATGSVLTGAG
-2255 TTPEG
+2255 TTSG
-2260 ANQGADKHEGM
+2260 VAGQDQHEGM
-2271 QDGAKAEVVQ
+2271 QQGAKAEVVQ
-2281 VSAGAEGAVWTPGTT
+2281 VRAGAEGAVWTPGTT

-2308 FGSLTLESDGDYTY
+2308 FGSLTMESDGEYTY
-2322 TGHQTTVQL
+2322 TGHQTTIQL

-2359 TSPTPAQTG
+2359 TSPTPGQTG

-2374 QGNGAGVDDL
+2374 QGNGAGVDDP

-2527 VQTGSKD
+2527 AQTGSKD

-2561 AQGLGMVYEDGLATG
+2561 DQGLGMVYEDGLATG

-2585 NTTGTL
+2585 DTTGTL
-2591 GMGSATY
+2591 GMGSASY

-2697 VYVGGTQDTLVANS
+2697 VYIGGTQDTLVANS
-2711 GVGEVVADLG
+2711 GVGPVVANLG
-2721 ARVGA
+2721 VRVGA
-2726 DVVGADVNMAATTTA
+2726 DVVGADVVLGSTSVTTQT
-2741 SVAGSSLRYVSLSY
+2741 GSTFKYVNLSY
-2755 MQGGVVQSTVMTVD
+2755 MNGDTLEHTVMTV
-2769 GNRVYYQATSDGTIR
+2769 GGEKVYYKATTDGTIQ
-2784 AVYDD
+2784 AVYND
-2789 CGEIK
+2789 CGVER
-2794 TAFTVEG
+2794 TAFTVVG
-2801 VVNDDGTTSYVTN
+2801 QVNEDGTTSYITN
-2814 MLAVADKVQVGTT
+2814 MQAKAD
-2827 EVSPGG
+2827 EVCI
-2833 TTTVTKTVT
+2833 TTVTEVQKTIEFGNSASDDVTYKDGNRTETDEDGWEKTV
-2842 FGDSSLDKVYKPDN
+2842 K
-2856 YTQSS
+2856 YT
-2861 GGGTGESARYVDSA
+2861 DSA
-2875 TGIYMQISADK
+2875 TGYYVQVSAARDEDTENIVRYNNVAGSK
-2886 DDTIVN
+2886 DW
-2892 EVERQRDGDWKVVK
+2892 EVTAE
-2906 DDSTF
+2906 DSTMNSDGNASNDAKVKF
-2911 GPSTDDELVNWSS
+2911 WSVDGS
-2924 TGNGNG
+2924 ASN
-2930 GGGFGVGDNFIENKS
+2930 GGGFGVGEGETHYLVDNDKLDETRYSSENSAKN
-2945 SVGKEE
+2945 
-2951 DHKSD
+2951 
-2956 AVGEGDGAGERLVI
+2956 AGDGAGERLVVELYDNNGNRLDPNKVDKI
-2970 EFFKPDGTRLN
+2970 EFQLNNLMTTETAKVTSVVKDGGSTTVGGTQQVTGSNASDGSGDGRSSSADGTAKA
-2981 VTSAGFE
+2981 VT
-2988 LDHLGTKER
+2988 
-2997 AIVTA
+2997 
-3002 ADTTTPVGSPMDIQG
+3002 
-3017 TTLGNNPSGGNA
+3017 
-3029 SVETPVGV
+3029 
-3037 DPSGT
+3037 
-3042 ATFNTVQ
+3042 
-3049 FAAKDSTE
+3049 
-3057 YRVTDAMTL
+3057 VTDANTVYFEAKPGTDYSVDDKITL
-3066 SYTQAVTTPPV
+3066 AYTTTQTVKTPV
-3077 TEPVYADQVWIDL
+3077 NQVWIDIQ
-3090 KAVVVDGDGDQ
+3090 AVVVDGDGDQ
-3101 LAAPIAVKVVIDT
+3101 LLKPVDVKVVIDT
-3114 DNTLNG
+3114 DDKLDG
-3120 DKVALSDPAKGGLA
+3120 DKVVLSDDAKGGLA

-3147 AGKDT
+3147 KGDDS
-3152 VLAGKG
+3152 VQAGKG
-3158 NDVVKGGDG
+3158 NDLVKGGDG

-3185 NDTLVGGKGSDT
+3185 SDTLVGGKGSDT
-3197 LTGGDGD
+3197 LTGGDDD
-3204 DTIKINLADSTATGT
+3204 DTIKINLADSTTG
-3219 PGSTPDKDVVK
+3219 GTPDKDVVK
-3230 DLAEGDKIKVADLLA
+3230 DLAEGDKIEVADLLA

-3258 ADAAGH
+3258 ADAAGD
-3264 TTVTLDSN
+3264 TIVTLDSN
-3272 GPASGGASQTV
+3272 GPAGGGASQTV
-3283 VVENTAP
+3283 VVEDTTP

-3305 TIAVKPNDD
+3305 TIEVKPNDD